1 MLYYEVAVLGASLK
15 PLTYSSNFKIS
26 AYQIVSVTIK
36 SSVKSAVIL
45 REVAKP
51 TFKTKEILEISQLK
65 FTSFQIALANFI
77 AYYYVCEKG
86 VAFGI
91 FEPASETT
99 QDLRNLQEDPTT
111 ERNCACEQIPVSE
124 LVSACKQTSTRE
136 QNFISK
142 QDSIT
147 TQNSTLDDDF
157 SAIQNSAPIQ
167 NFALTRNS
175 TIMENSVTVI
185 NSVIAPNS
193 AQKQNL
199 KQAQNIISQNLALNS
214 TANSIQAFDDGQNSA
229 SVQNFTSDQNSAA
242 MKTAINFAA
251 APGSA
256 HKQNSAIA
264 SNSIKERDFVEGEN
278 SASGQNFTSIQN
290 FIALQNS
297 TLIQNFDTAP
307 QKSVAPQNS
316 VLIQN
321 FDTTAQ
327 SSISQPLSPLQI
339 GKIPNLTPAQEQ
351 ARKFAEAN
359 ETSLIFGDTGSGKS
373 EIYIALIAQALAAG
387 KQALF
392 LMPEISL
399 TPQMTKR
406 LQSYFGERLG
416 VWHSKISPKKKREI
430 LEKFNAGEI
439 RLIAGARSAL
449 FLPFSDLG
457 LIVVDEEHDDS
468 YKSAAAPRL
477 NARDAAIFVGKKL
490 GIRVV
495 LGSATPALSTYA
507 KQPHFRLRG
516 TYFSS
521 DKRFI
526 FDESETGLSPKIL
539 TEIERSLK
547 AGKQAVVFLPTR
559 ANYKYMVC
567 ENCGQ
572 IVRCPFCAVGMS
584 YHADAAALK
593 CHYCGFSMFYR
604 ASCENCGGEVM
615 QVRKIGT
622 GELAAQLA
630 ARFPS
635 ARIAKFDRDEITTQH
650 KLEALLN
657 NFNAHKIDI
666 LVGTQMLSKGHDY
679 HGVDLAVI
687 MGIDEHLS
695 YPDFRAREKTLA
707 LAMQVAGRAGRS
719 GQGRVVIQTRQSSFF
734 RDYIE
739 NYDDFLRDEAEFREG
754 LYPPYMRL
762 LRVLISHKNE
772 KAASEIMNATLEL
785 LRRKQ
790 ARGSAFASHD
800 GLDARRANLSALN
813 LGNSAQQ
820 GDKQISNSKFQ
831 SSDLR
836 EDDAKLNRQ
845 NVSNLKNAA
854 QISACD
860 AGAGSVNLKPERNEI
875 AQNFI
880 NLAAENLA
888 GNSAQHLKE
897 KASESFE
904 IIGYGKAG
912 IAYIAS
918 KFRFEILLRAS
929 SHVPLINAARA
940 LEHLPVEI
948 DMDPV
953 NFG

>member
-15 PLTYSSNFKIS
+15 PLTYSSNFKIP
-26 AYQIVSVTIK
+26 AYQIVSVPVK

-65 FTSFQIALANFI
+65 FSPFQIALANFI

-91 FEPASETT
+91 FEPSSETT

-111 ERNCACEQIPVSE
+111 ERNCAC
-124 LVSACKQTSTRE
+124 KQTSIRE
-136 QNFISK
+136 QNFISE
-142 QDSIT
+142 QNFIT
-147 TQNSTLDDDF
+147 AQNSALDDDF
-157 SAIQNSAPIQ
+157 SAIQNFASIQ

-175 TIMENSVTVI
+175 TISKNSVTVI
-185 NSVIAPNS
+185 NSAIAPNYM
-193 AQKQNL
+193 QKQNL
-199 KQAQNIISQNLALNS
+199 KQVPNSTSQNLALNS
-214 TANSIQAFDDGQNSA
+214 TSAQNSIQERGFVDEQNPVSIQNSILA
-229 SVQNFTSDQNSAA
+229 QNFAT
-242 MKTAINFAA
+242 TINFIAA
-251 APGSA
+251 LEPT

-264 SNSIKERDFVEGEN
+264 QNSIQERDFAKGEN
-278 SASGQNFTSIQN
+278 SVLI
-290 FIALQNS
+290 QNS
-297 TLIQNFDTAP
+297 TSA
-307 QKSVAPQNS
+307 QNS

-321 FDTTAQ
+321 SDAAARSPVPT
-327 SSISQPLSPLQI
+327 SLSPLQI
-339 GKIPNLTPAQEQ
+339 GKIPNLTSAQEQ

-373 EIYIALIAQALAAG
+373 EIYITLIAQALAAG

-430 LEKFNAGEI
+430 LAKFNAGEI

-449 FLPFSDLG
+449 FLPFSALG

-521 DKRFI
+521 AKRFI

-539 TEIERSLK
+539 TEIGRSLE
-547 AGKQAVVFLPTR
+547 ADKQAVVFLPTR

-593 CHYCGFSMFYR
+593 CHYCGFSTFYR

-615 QVRKIGT
+615 QARKIGT

-630 ARFPS
+630 AHFPN
-635 ARIAKFDRDEITTQH
+635 ARIAKFDRDEITTQR

-719 GQGRVVIQTRQSSFF
+719 GQGRVVIQTRQSGFF

-762 LRVLISHKNE
+762 LRVLVSHKNE
-772 KAASEIMNATLEL
+772 KAASEIMNVALEL

-790 ARGSAFASHD
+790 AGGSAFVSHD
-800 GLDARRANLSALN
+800 GLDTGSKRVNLNVLN
-813 LGNSAQQ
+813 LENAAGGSSSE
-820 GDKQISNSKFQ
+820 ISNSKFQ
-831 SSDLR
+831 SPDLR
-836 EDDAKLNRQ
+836 GSDANLNHQ
-845 NVSNLKNAA
+845 NASNLKNTA

-860 AGAGSVNLKPERNEI
+860 GDAGSVNLKSERNGV

-880 NLAAENLA
+880 NLETKNLA
-888 GNSAQHLKE
+888 ENSAQHLKE
-897 KASESFE
+897 KTSESFE

-918 KFRFEILLRAS
+918 KFRFEILLRAG
-929 SHVPLINAARA
+929 SHVPLISAARA

>member
-15 PLTYSSNFKIS
+15 PLTYSSNFKIPT
-26 AYQIVSVTIK
+26 YQIVSVPVK

-51 TFKTKEILEISQLK
+51 SFKTKKILEISQLK
-65 FTSFQIALANFI
+65 FSPFQIALANFI

-91 FEPASETT
+91 FEPSSETT
-99 QDLRNLQEDPTT
+99 QDFANPATKQDCTSEQTPAGERNLALD
-111 ERNCACEQIPVSE
+111 I
-124 LVSACKQTSTRE
+124 
-136 QNFISK
+136 
-142 QDSIT
+142 DS
-147 TQNSTLDDDF
+147 
-157 SAIQNSAPIQ
+157 SAIQNSAT
-167 NFALTRNS
+167 ALNS
-175 TIMENSVTVI
+175 T
-185 NSVIAPNS
+185 
-193 AQKQNL
+193 QKQNL
-199 KQAQNIISQNLALNS
+199 KQAQNIISQNLASNS
-214 TANSIQAFDDGQNSA
+214 TSAQNSIQERDFVDEQNSVSIQNSTLAQNSA
-229 SVQNFTSDQNSAA
+229 MTINFVAVPDPAHKQNFAIAQNSIQERDF
-242 MKTAINFAA
+242 TEGENFVSIQNST
-251 APGSA
+251 SA
-256 HKQNSAIA
+256 QNSAIA
-264 SNSIKERDFVEGEN
+264 
-278 SASGQNFTSIQN
+278 
-290 FIALQNS
+290 QNS
-297 TLIQNFDTAP
+297 DV
-307 QKSVAPQNS
+307 SVQTPAS
-316 VLIQN
+316 
-321 FDTTAQ
+321 
-327 SSISQPLSPLQI
+327 PLSSLQI

-430 LEKFNAGEI
+430 LAKFNAGEI

-449 FLPFSDLG
+449 FLPFSDLS

-521 DKRFI
+521 AKRFI
-526 FDESETGLSPKIL
+526 FDESETGLSLKIL
-539 TEIERSLK
+539 TEIGRSLE

-593 CHYCGFSMFYR
+593 CHYCGFSTFYR

-615 QVRKIGT
+615 QARKIGT

-635 ARIAKFDRDEITTQH
+635 ARIAKFDRDEITTQR

-719 GQGRVVIQTRQSSFF
+719 GQGRVVIQTRQSGFF

-772 KAASEIMNATLEL
+772 KAASEIMNVALEL

-790 ARGSAFASHD
+790 AGGSAFASHD
-800 GLDARRANLSALN
+800 GLDARGANLSALN
-813 LGNSAQQ
+813 LQNSAQQ
-820 GDKQISNSKFQ
+820 GSKQMSNSKFQ
-831 SSDLR
+831 SLDLCGSN
-836 EDDAKLNRQ
+836 ANSNRQ
-845 NVSNLKNAA
+845 NASNLKNTA

-860 AGAGSVNLKPERNEI
+860 VDRDSVNLKPERNGV

-880 NLAAENLA
+880 NLETKNLA
-888 GNSAQHLKE
+888 ENSAQHLKE
-897 KASESFE
+897 KTSESFE

-918 KFRFEILLRAS
+918 KFRFEILLRAG
-929 SHVPLINAARA
+929 SHVPLISAARA

>member
-26 AYQIVSVTIK
+26 AYQIVSVPVK

-51 TFKTKEILEISQLK
+51 SFKTKEILEISQLK
-65 FTSFQIALANFI
+65 FSPFQIALANFI
-77 AYYYVCEKG
+77 AHYYVCEKG

-91 FEPASETT
+91 FEPASDTA

-111 ERNCACEQIPVSE
+111 ERNCACKQISVSKPT
-124 LVSACKQTSTRE
+124 SACKQTSTRE
-136 QNFISK
+136 QNFIFE
-142 QDSIT
+142 QNSIT
-147 TQNSTLDDDF
+147 ARNSAFDWDF
-157 SAIQNSAPIQ
+157 SATHNSASIQ

-175 TIMENSVTVI
+175 TISKNSVTVI
-185 NSVIAPNS
+185 NSAIAPNS
-193 AQKQNL
+193 MQRQNL
-199 KQAQNIISQNLALNS
+199 KQVANS
-214 TANSIQAFDDGQNSA
+214 TSQNSA
-229 SVQNFTSDQNSAA
+229 SNSITAQNS
-242 MKTAINFAA
+242 I
-251 APGSA
+251 
-256 HKQNSAIA
+256 Q
-264 SNSIKERDFVEGEN
+264 ERDFVNEQN
-278 SASGQNFTSIQN
+278 SVSI
-290 FIALQNS
+290 QNS
-297 TLIQNFDTAP
+297 TLAQNSATTINFVAAPSSGYKQNFAIAQNLTQERDFAKGENSVSIQNSTSA
-307 QKSVAPQNS
+307 QNS
-316 VLIQN
+316 ISIQN
-321 FDTTAQ
+321 SDAAAQ
-327 SSISQPLSPLQI
+327 SSIPPSLSPLQI
-339 GKIPNLTPAQEQ
+339 GKIPDLTPAQEQ

-430 LEKFNAGEI
+430 LAKFNAGEI

-507 KQPHFRLRG
+507 KQPRFRLRG

-521 DKRFI
+521 AKRFI
-526 FDESETGLSPKIL
+526 FDESETALSPKIL
-539 TEIERSLK
+539 TEIGRSLD

-559 ANYKYMVC
+559 ANYKYMIC

-593 CHYCGFSMFYR
+593 CHYCGFSTFYK

-615 QVRKIGT
+615 QARKIGT
-622 GELAAQLA
+622 GELSAQLA
-630 ARFPS
+630 AHFPS
-635 ARIAKFDRDEITTQH
+635 ARIAKFDRDEITTQR

-762 LRVLISHKNE
+762 LRVLVSHKNE
-772 KAASEIMNATLEL
+772 KAASEIMNVALEL
-785 LRRKQ
+785 LRRKR
-790 ARGSAFASHD
+790 AGGSAFASHD
-800 GLDARRANLSALN
+800 RLDTGSKRASLDALN
-813 LGNSAQQ
+813 LENSAQQ
-820 GDKQISNSKFQ
+820 GSKQMSNFKFQ
-831 SSDLR
+831 GSDLR
-836 EDDAKLNRQ
+836 ESYVNLSSQKNA
-845 NVSNLKNAA
+845 SNLKNAA

-860 AGAGSVNLKPERNEI
+860 EEADNVNLKPERKST

-880 NLAAENLA
+880 NLKTENLA
-888 GNSAQHLKE
+888 ENSAQYLKE

-940 LEHLPVEI
+940 LKHLPIEI

>member
-26 AYQIVSVTIK
+26 AYQIVSVPVK
-36 SSVKSAVIL
+36 SSVKFAVIL

-51 TFKTKEILEISQLK
+51 SFKTKEILEISQLK
-65 FTSFQIALANFI
+65 FSPFQIALANFI
-77 AYYYVCEKG
+77 AYYYVCEKS

-91 FEPASETT
+91 FEPASDTA
-99 QDLRNLQEDPTT
+99 QDLRNSQEDPMT
-111 ERNCACEQIPVSE
+111 ERNCACKQIPVSE
-124 LVSACKQTSTRE
+124 LAPACKQTSTRE
-136 QNFISK
+136 QNFISE

-147 TQNSTLDDDF
+147 AQNSALDDDF
-157 SAIQNSAPIQ
+157 SAIQNSVPIQ

-175 TIMENSVTVI
+175 TTAENSVTVM
-185 NSVIAPNS
+185 NSVIALNS
-193 AQKQNL
+193 MQRQNL
-199 KQAQNIISQNLALNS
+199 KQVPNPTS
-214 TANSIQAFDDGQNSA
+214 QNSA
-229 SVQNFTSDQNSAA
+229 SNSITAQNSIQEQGFVNEQDSVSIQNSTLAQNPA
-242 MKTAINFAA
+242 TTINFVAA
-251 APGSA
+251 LEPT

-264 SNSIKERDFVEGEN
+264 QNSIQERDFAEGEN
-278 SASGQNFTSIQN
+278 YVSIQN
-290 FIALQNS
+290 FAS
-297 TLIQNFDTAP
+297 AQNF
-307 QKSVAPQNS
+307 

-321 FDTTAQ
+321 FDATAQ
-327 SSISQPLSPLQI
+327 SPISPSLSLSQI

-373 EIYIALIAQALAAG
+373 EIYIALIAQALTAG

-468 YKSAAAPRL
+468 YKSAAAPRM

-521 DKRFI
+521 AKRFI

-539 TEIERSLK
+539 TEIGRSLD

-593 CHYCGFSMFYR
+593 CHYCGFSTFYK
-604 ASCENCGGEVM
+604 ASCENCGSEVM
-615 QVRKIGT
+615 QARKIGT

-635 ARIAKFDRDEITTQH
+635 ARIAKFDRDEITTQR

-719 GQGRVVIQTRQSSFF
+719 GQGRVVIQTRQSGFF
-734 RDYIE
+734 GDYIE

-772 KAASEIMNATLEL
+772 KAAGEIMNVALEL
-785 LRRKQ
+785 LRRRQ
-790 ARGSAFASHD
+790 AGGSAFAPHD
-800 GLDARRANLSALN
+800 GLDARQANLSALN
-813 LGNSAQQ
+813 LQNSAQQ
-820 GDKQISNSKFQ
+820 GSKQMSNFKFQ
-831 SSDLR
+831 GSDLR
-836 EDDAKLNRQ
+836 GSNANLNRQ

-880 NLAAENLA
+880 NLETENLA
-888 GNSAQHLKE
+888 ENSAQHLKE

>member
-15 PLTYSSNFKIS
+15 PLTYSSNFKIP
-26 AYQIVSVTIK
+26 AYQIVSVPVK

-45 REVAKP
+45 REVPKP
-51 TFKTKEILEISQLK
+51 SFKTKEISEISQLK
-65 FTSFQIALANFI
+65 FTPFQIALANFI
-77 AYYYVCEKG
+77 AHYYVCEKG

-91 FEPASETT
+91 FEPASETERDFANPAT
-99 QDLRNLQEDPTT
+99 KQDCTSEQTPAGERNL
-111 ERNCACEQIPVSE
+111 ALGI
-124 LVSACKQTSTRE
+124 
-136 QNFISK
+136 
-142 QDSIT
+142 DS
-147 TQNSTLDDDF
+147 
-157 SAIQNSAPIQ
+157 SAIQNSA
-167 NFALTRNS
+167 T
-175 TIMENSVTVI
+175 
-185 NSVIAPNS
+185 APNS
-193 AQKQNL
+193 TQRQNL
-199 KQAQNIISQNLALNS
+199 KQAQDIIFQNLASNS
-214 TANSIQAFDDGQNSA
+214 TAAQNSIQERDFVDEQNSVSIQNSTLVQNSA
-229 SVQNFTSDQNSAA
+229 T
-242 MKTAINFAA
+242 TINFAA
-251 APGSA
+251 EPDPA
-256 HKQNSAIA
+256 HKQNLAIA
-264 SNSIKERDFVEGEN
+264 QNSIQEWDFTEGEN
-278 SASGQNFTSIQN
+278 SISIQN
-290 FIALQNS
+290 S
-297 TLIQNFDTAP
+297 TSA
-307 QKSVAPQNS
+307 QNS

-321 FDTTAQ
+321 LDATAQ
-327 SSISQPLSPLQI
+327 SPISQPLSPLQI

-521 DKRFI
+521 AKRFI

-539 TEIERSLK
+539 TEIGRSLE

-593 CHYCGFSMFYR
+593 CHYCGFSTFYR

-615 QVRKIGT
+615 QARKIGT

-630 ARFPS
+630 ARFPN
-635 ARIAKFDRDEITTQH
+635 ARIAKFDRDEITTQR

-719 GQGRVVIQTRQSSFF
+719 GQGRVVIQTRQSGFF

-772 KAASEIMNATLEL
+772 KAASEIMNVALDL

-790 ARGSAFASHD
+790 AGGSAFASHD
-800 GLDARRANLSALN
+800 GLDAGQANLSALN
-813 LGNSAQQ
+813 LQNSAQH
-820 GDKQISNSKFQ
+820 GSKQMSNFKFQ

-836 EDDAKLNRQ
+836 AGDVNLNRQ
-845 NVSNLKNAA
+845 NASNLKNAA

-860 AGAGSVNLKPERNEI
+860 AGADSVNLKLERNGA

-880 NLAAENLA
+880 NLAAENTA
-888 GNSAQHLKE
+888 ENSAQYLKE
-897 KASESFE
+897 KASESPSESFE
-904 IIGYGKAG
+904 IIGYGKAD

-929 SHVPLINAARA
+929 SHVPLINAAST

-953 NFG
+953 SFG

>member
-15 PLTYSSNFKIS
+15 PLTYSSNFKIPT
-26 AYQIVSVTIK
+26 YQIVSVPVK

-51 TFKTKEILEISQLK
+51 SFKTKEILEISQLK
-65 FTSFQIALANFI
+65 FSPFQIALANFI
-77 AYYYVCEKG
+77 ARYYVCEKG

-99 QDLRNLQEDPTT
+99 QDLRNSQEDPTT
-111 ERNCACEQIPVSE
+111 ERNYACKQIPVSE
-124 LVSACKQTSTRE
+124 LVLACKQTSTRE
-136 QNFISK
+136 QNFISE
-142 QDSIT
+142 QNSIT
-147 TQNSTLDDDF
+147 
-157 SAIQNSAPIQ
+157 AQNSAFDGNFSATQ
-167 NFALTRNS
+167 NFA
-175 TIMENSVTVI
+175 V
-185 NSVIAPNS
+185 
-193 AQKQNL
+193 
-199 KQAQNIISQNLALNS
+199 
-214 TANSIQAFDDGQNSA
+214 
-229 SVQNFTSDQNSAA
+229 VQN
-242 MKTAINFAA
+242 
-251 APGSA
+251 P
-256 HKQNSAIA
+256 A
-264 SNSIKERDFVEGEN
+264 SMS
-278 SASGQNFTSIQN
+278 
-290 FIALQNS
+290 
-297 TLIQNFDTAP
+297 
-307 QKSVAPQNS
+307 
-316 VLIQN
+316 
-321 FDTTAQ
+321 
-327 SSISQPLSPLQI
+327 LSPLQI

-430 LEKFNAGEI
+430 LAKFNAGEI

-449 FLPFSDLG
+449 LLPFSDLG

-521 DKRFI
+521 AKRFI

-593 CHYCGFSMFYR
+593 CHYCGFSTFYR

-615 QVRKIGT
+615 QARKIGT

-635 ARIAKFDRDEITTQH
+635 ARIAKFDRDEITTQS

-719 GQGRVVIQTRQSSFF
+719 GQGRVVIQTRQSGFF
-734 RDYIE
+734 RNYIE

-762 LRVLISHKNE
+762 LRVLVSHKNE
-772 KAASEIMNATLEL
+772 EAASEIMNVALEL

-790 ARGSAFASHD
+790 ARSSAFVSHD

-813 LGNSAQQ
+813 LQNSAQQ
-820 GDKQISNSKFQ
+820 GGKQISNFKFQ
-831 SSDLR
+831 SSDLHAG
-836 EDDAKLNRQ
+836 DVNLGSQKNA
-845 NVSNLKNAA
+845 SNLKNTA

-860 AGAGSVNLKPERNEI
+860 GGADSVNLKPERKST

-880 NLAAENLA
+880 NLKTENLA
-888 GNSAQHLKE
+888 ENSAQYLKE

-929 SHVPLINAARA
+929 SHMPLINAARA

>member
-15 PLTYSSNFKIS
+15 PLTYSSNFKIL
-26 AYQIVSVTIK
+26 AYQIVSVPVK
-36 SSVKSAVIL
+36 SSVKSAVVL
-45 REVAKP
+45 REVLKP
-51 TFKTKEILEISQLK
+51 SFKIKEILEISQLK
-65 FTSFQIALANFI
+65 FTPFQSMLANFI
-77 AYYYVCEKG
+77 ANYYVCEKG

-91 FEPASETT
+91 FEPASEMT
-99 QDLRNLQEDPTT
+99 QDFVNLATKQ
-111 ERNCACEQIPVSE
+111 NCASG
-124 LVSACKQTSTRE
+124 QTTAGE
-136 QNFISK
+136 QNLALGR
-142 QDSIT
+142 DSSIM
-147 TQNSTLDDDF
+147 
-157 SAIQNSAPIQ
+157 QNSA
-167 NFALTRNS
+167 T
-175 TIMENSVTVI
+175 E
-185 NSVIAPNS
+185 PNS
-193 AQKQNL
+193 MQKQNL
-199 KQAQNIISQNLALNS
+199 KQAQDIIFQNLALNS
-214 TANSIQAFDDGQNSA
+214 TAAQNSA
-229 SVQNFTSDQNSAA
+229 QKQNSISIQNSAA
-242 MKTAINFAA
+242 
-251 APGSA
+251 
-256 HKQNSAIA
+256 
-264 SNSIKERDFVEGEN
+264 
-278 SASGQNFTSIQN
+278 
-290 FIALQNS
+290 
-297 TLIQNFDTAP
+297 
-307 QKSVAPQNS
+307 
-316 VLIQN
+316 
-321 FDTTAQ
+321 TAQ
-327 SSISQPLSPLQI
+327 NPISQPLSPLQI
-339 GKIPNLTPAQEQ
+339 GKIPSLTPAQEQ

-521 DKRFI
+521 AKRFI

-539 TEIERSLK
+539 TEIGHSLD

-593 CHYCGFSMFYR
+593 CHYCGFSMFYK

-615 QVRKIGT
+615 QARKIGT
-622 GELAAQLA
+622 GELAAQLT

-635 ARIAKFDRDEITTQH
+635 TRIAKFDRDEITTQR

-657 NFNAHKIDI
+657 NFNAHKIGI

-719 GQGRVVIQTRQSSFF
+719 GQGRVVIQTRQSGFF
-734 RDYIE
+734 REYIE

-772 KAASEIMNATLEL
+772 KAASEIMNVALEL

-790 ARGSAFASHD
+790 SGSGAFASHD

-813 LGNSAQQ
+813 LQNSAQQ
-820 GDKQISNSKFQ
+820 SSSEILNFKFQ
-831 SSDLR
+831 SSDLCG
-836 EDDAKLNRQ
+836 DDVNLNRQ
-845 NVSNLKNAA
+845 NASNLKNTA

-860 AGAGSVNLKPERNEI
+860 GDAGSVNLKPERDGA

-888 GNSAQHLKE
+888 ENSAQYLKE

-918 KFRFEILLRAS
+918 KFRFEILLRAG
-929 SHVPLINAARA
+929 SHVPLISAART

>member
-26 AYQIVSVTIK
+26 AYQIVSVPVK

-51 TFKTKEILEISQLK
+51 SFKTKEILEISQLK
-65 FTSFQIALANFI
+65 FSPFQIALANFI
-77 AYYYVCEKG
+77 AHYYVCEKG

-91 FEPASETT
+91 FEPASDTA

-111 ERNCACEQIPVSE
+111 ERNCACKQISVSKPT
-124 LVSACKQTSTRE
+124 SACKQTSTRE
-136 QNFISK
+136 QNFIFE
-142 QDSIT
+142 QNSIT
-147 TQNSTLDDDF
+147 ARNSAFDWDF
-157 SAIQNSAPIQ
+157 SATHNSASIQ

-175 TIMENSVTVI
+175 TISKNSVTVI
-185 NSVIAPNS
+185 NSAIAPNS
-193 AQKQNL
+193 MQRQNL
-199 KQAQNIISQNLALNS
+199 KQVANS
-214 TANSIQAFDDGQNSA
+214 TSQNSA
-229 SVQNFTSDQNSAA
+229 SNSITAQNS
-242 MKTAINFAA
+242 I
-251 APGSA
+251 
-256 HKQNSAIA
+256 Q
-264 SNSIKERDFVEGEN
+264 ERDFVNEQN
-278 SASGQNFTSIQN
+278 SVSI
-290 FIALQNS
+290 QNS
-297 TLIQNFDTAP
+297 TLAQNSATTINFVAAPSSGYKQNFAIAQNLTQERDFAKGENSVSIQNSTSA
-307 QKSVAPQNS
+307 QNS
-316 VLIQN
+316 ISIQN
-321 FDTTAQ
+321 SDAAAQ
-327 SSISQPLSPLQI
+327 SSIPPSLSPLQI
-339 GKIPNLTPAQEQ
+339 GKIPDLTPAQEQ

-430 LEKFNAGEI
+430 LAKFNAGEI

-507 KQPHFRLRG
+507 KQPRVRLRG

-521 DKRFI
+521 AKRFI
-526 FDESETGLSPKIL
+526 FDESETALSPKIL
-539 TEIERSLK
+539 TEIGRSLD

-559 ANYKYMVC
+559 ANYKYMIC

-593 CHYCGFSMFYR
+593 CHYCGFSTFYK

-615 QVRKIGT
+615 QARKIGT
-622 GELAAQLA
+622 GELSAQLA
-630 ARFPS
+630 AHFPS
-635 ARIAKFDRDEITTQH
+635 ARIAKFDRDEITTQR

-762 LRVLISHKNE
+762 LRVLVSHKNE
-772 KAASEIMNATLEL
+772 KAASEIMNVALEL
-785 LRRKQ
+785 LRRKR
-790 ARGSAFASHD
+790 AGGSAFASHD
-800 GLDARRANLSALN
+800 RLDTGSKRASLDALN
-813 LGNSAQQ
+813 LENSAQQ
-820 GDKQISNSKFQ
+820 GSKQMSNFKFQ
-831 SSDLR
+831 GSDLR
-836 EDDAKLNRQ
+836 ESYVNLSSQKNA
-845 NVSNLKNAA
+845 SNLKNAA

-860 AGAGSVNLKPERNEI
+860 EEADNVNLKPERNEI

-880 NLAAENLA
+880 NLAAENTA
-888 GNSAQHLKE
+888 ENSTQYLKD

>member
-15 PLTYSSNFKIS
+15 PLTYSSNFKIPS
-26 AYQIVSVTIK
+26 YQIVSVPVK

-45 REVAKP
+45 CEVAKP

-77 AYYYVCEKG
+77 AYYYVCEKS

-91 FEPASETT
+91 FEPASETERDFANPAIK
-99 QDLRNLQEDPTT
+99 QDCTS
-111 ERNCACEQIPVSE
+111 EQTP
-124 LVSACKQTSTRE
+124 AGE
-136 QNFISK
+136 QNLALSI
-142 QDSIT
+142 DS
-147 TQNSTLDDDF
+147 
-157 SAIQNSAPIQ
+157 SAIQNSA
-167 NFALTRNS
+167 T
-175 TIMENSVTVI
+175 
-185 NSVIAPNS
+185 APNS

-199 KQAQNIISQNLALNS
+199 KQAQNIISQNLAFNS
-214 TANSIQAFDDGQNSA
+214 TANSIQVFRGGQNSA
-229 SVQNFTSDQNSAA
+229 SVQNFTSDQNSA
-242 MKTAINFAA
+242 TTQNSIQERDFAE
-251 APGSA
+251 GENYVSI
-256 HKQNSAIA
+256 QNSA
-264 SNSIKERDFVEGEN
+264 
-278 SASGQNFTSIQN
+278 SA
-290 FIALQNS
+290 
-297 TLIQNFDTAP
+297 
-307 QKSVAPQNS
+307 QNS

-321 FDTTAQ
+321 SAAIAQ
-327 SSISQPLSPLQI
+327 NPASTPLSPLQI
-339 GKIPNLTPAQEQ
+339 GKIPSLTPAQEQ

-387 KQALF
+387 KQTLF

-430 LEKFNAGEI
+430 LAKFNAGEI

-449 FLPFSDLG
+449 FLPFGDLG

-521 DKRFI
+521 AKRFI

-539 TEIERSLK
+539 TEIGRSLE

-593 CHYCGFSMFYR
+593 CHYCGFSTFYR

-615 QVRKIGT
+615 QARKIGT

-635 ARIAKFDRDEITTQH
+635 ARIAKFDRDEITTQR

-719 GQGRVVIQTRQSSFF
+719 GQGRVVIQTRQSGFF
-734 RDYIE
+734 REYIE

-772 KAASEIMNATLEL
+772 KTADEIMNVALEL

-790 ARGSAFASHD
+790 AGSSAFVSHD
-800 GLDARRANLSALN
+800 RLDTGSKRVNLNVLN
-813 LGNSAQQ
+813 LENAAGGGSSE
-820 GDKQISNSKFQ
+820 ISNSKFQ
-831 SSDLR
+831 SSDPSAGDVNLGPQKN
-836 EDDAKLNRQ
+836 A
-845 NVSNLKNAA
+845 SNLKNTA

-860 AGAGSVNLKPERNEI
+860 GDTDSVNFKLERNGA

-880 NLAAENLA
+880 NLAAENTA
-888 GNSAQHLKE
+888 ENSAQYLKE

-929 SHVPLINAARA
+929 SHVPLINAART
-940 LEHLPVEI
+940 LEHLHVEI

-953 NFG
+953 SFG

>member
-15 PLTYSSNFKIS
+15 PLTYSSNFKIPT
-26 AYQIVSVTIK
+26 YQIVSVPVK

-51 TFKTKEILEISQLK
+51 SFKTKEILEISQLK
-65 FTSFQIALANFI
+65 FSPFQIALANFI

-91 FEPASETT
+91 FEPASETA
-99 QDLRNLQEDPTT
+99 QDLRNLQEDPMT
-111 ERNCACEQIPVSE
+111 ERNC
-124 LVSACKQTSTRE
+124 ACKQTSTRE
-136 QNFISK
+136 QNFISE

-147 TQNSTLDDDF
+147 AQNSALDGNFNATQNSI
-157 SAIQNSAPIQ
+157 SIQNS
-167 NFALTRNS
+167 ALTRNS
-175 TIMENSVTVI
+175 TTAENSVTVM

-193 AQKQNL
+193 MQKQNL
-199 KQAQNIISQNLALNS
+199 KQVQNIISQNLVLNS

-242 MKTAINFAA
+242 MKTAINFAV

-264 SNSIKERDFVEGEN
+264 QNSTQERDFAKGEN
-278 SASGQNFTSIQN
+278 SISIQN
-290 FIALQNS
+290 S
-297 TLIQNFDTAP
+297 T
-307 QKSVAPQNS
+307 SSQNS

-321 FDTTAQ
+321 FDATAQ
-327 SSISQPLSPLQI
+327 SPVPTSLSPLQI

-406 LQSYFGERLG
+406 LQSYFGEWLG

-430 LEKFNAGEI
+430 LAKFNAGEI

-449 FLPFSDLG
+449 LLPFSDLG

-521 DKRFI
+521 AKRFI

-539 TEIERSLK
+539 TEIGRSLE

-593 CHYCGFSMFYR
+593 CHYCGFSTFYR

-615 QVRKIGT
+615 QARKIGT

-635 ARIAKFDRDEITTQH
+635 ARIAKFDRDEITTQR

-719 GQGRVVIQTRQSSFF
+719 GQGRVVIQTRQSGFF

-772 KAASEIMNATLEL
+772 NAASEIMNIALDL

-790 ARGSAFASHD
+790 AGSSAFASHD

-813 LGNSAQQ
+813 LQNFVQQ
-820 GDKQISNSKFQ
+820 GGKRMSNFKFQ

-836 EDDAKLNRQ
+836 AGDVNLGSQKNA
-845 NVSNLKNAA
+845 SNLKNTA
-854 QISACD
+854 QISARD
-860 AGAGSVNLKPERNEI
+860 GGADSVNLKPERNGT

-888 GNSAQHLKE
+888 ENSAQYLKE

>member
-26 AYQIVSVTIK
+26 AYQIVSVPIK
-36 SSVKSAVIL
+36 SSVKSVVIL

-51 TFKTKEILEISQLK
+51 SFKTKEILEISQLR
-65 FTSFQIALANFI
+65 FAPFQIALANFI

-91 FEPASETT
+91 FEPASDTA
-99 QDLRNLQEDPTT
+99 QDLRNSQEDPMT
-111 ERNCACEQIPVSE
+111 ERNC
-124 LVSACKQTSTRE
+124 ACKQTSTRE
-136 QNFISK
+136 QNFIFE

-147 TQNSTLDDDF
+147 ALNSAFDWNFNATQNSI
-157 SAIQNSAPIQ
+157 SIQNS
-167 NFALTRNS
+167 ALTRNS
-175 TIMENSVTVI
+175 TTAENSVTVI
-185 NSVIAPNS
+185 NSVIALNS
-193 AQKQNL
+193 MQRQNL
-199 KQAQNIISQNLALNS
+199 KQVPNPTS
-214 TANSIQAFDDGQNSA
+214 QNSA
-229 SVQNFTSDQNSAA
+229 SNSITAQNSIQEQGFVNEQDSVSIQNSTLAQNPA
-242 MKTAINFAA
+242 TTINFVAE
-251 APGSA
+251 PDPA
-256 HKQNSAIA
+256 HKQNFAIA
-264 SNSIKERDFVEGEN
+264 
-278 SASGQNFTSIQN
+278 
-290 FIALQNS
+290 
-297 TLIQNFDTAP
+297 
-307 QKSVAPQNS
+307 QNS

-321 FDTTAQ
+321 LDATAQ
-327 SSISQPLSPLQI
+327 SPISQPLPPLQI

-430 LEKFNAGEI
+430 LAKFNAGEI

-521 DKRFI
+521 AKRFI

-539 TEIERSLK
+539 TEIGRSLD

-593 CHYCGFSMFYR
+593 CHYCGFSTFYK

-615 QVRKIGT
+615 QARKIGT
-622 GELAAQLA
+622 GELMAQLA

-635 ARIAKFDRDEITTQH
+635 ARIAKFDRDEITTQR

-719 GQGRVVIQTRQSSFF
+719 GQGRVVIQTRQSGFF

-772 KAASEIMNATLEL
+772 KAASEIMNAALEL

-790 ARGSAFASHD
+790 AGSSAFVLHD
-800 GLDARRANLSALN
+800 GLDAGQINLSALN
-813 LGNSAQQ
+813 LQNFAQQ
-820 GDKQISNSKFQ
+820 GGKQMSNSKFQ
-831 SSDLR
+831 SPDLR
-836 EDDAKLNRQ
+836 ASNAKLSPQKNA
-845 NVSNLKNAA
+845 SNLKNNA
-854 QISACD
+854 QITARD
-860 AGAGSVNLKPERNEI
+860 GDTGSVNLKPERNGV
-875 AQNFI
+875 AQKFI
-880 NLAAENLA
+880 NLATKNPAED
-888 GNSAQHLKE
+888 SAQYLKE

-904 IIGYGKAG
+904 IIGYGKSG

-918 KFRFEILLRAS
+918 KFRFEILLRAR
-929 SHVPLINAARA
+929 SHVPLINAAHA

>member
-15 PLTYSSNFKIS
+15 PLTYSSNFKIPT
-26 AYQIVSVTIK
+26 YQIVSVPVK

-51 TFKTKEILEISQLK
+51 SFKTKGILEISQLK
-65 FTSFQIALANFI
+65 FSPFQIALANFI

-91 FEPASETT
+91 FEPASDTA
-99 QDLRNLQEDPTT
+99 QDLRNSQEDPTT
-111 ERNCACEQIPVSE
+111 ERNCACEKISVSKPI
-124 LVSACKQTSTRE
+124 SACKQTSTRE
-136 QNFISK
+136 QNFISE
-142 QDSIT
+142 QNSIT
-147 TQNSTLDDDF
+147 AQNSALDDDF
-157 SAIQNSAPIQ
+157 SAIQNFASIQ

-175 TIMENSVTVI
+175 TISKNSITVI
-185 NSVIAPNS
+185 NSATAPNS
-193 AQKQNL
+193 TQKQNL
-199 KQAQNIISQNLALNS
+199 KQVPNSISQNLASNS
-214 TANSIQAFDDGQNSA
+214 ISAQNSIQERDFVNEQNSVSIQNSTLAQNSA
-229 SVQNFTSDQNSAA
+229 MT
-242 MKTAINFAA
+242 INFVAV
-251 APGSA
+251 PDPA
-256 HKQNSAIA
+256 HKQNFAIA
-264 SNSIKERDFVEGEN
+264 QNSIQERDFTEGEN
-278 SASGQNFTSIQN
+278 SISIQN
-290 FIALQNS
+290 STSAQNS
-297 TLIQNFDTAP
+297 ISIQNLDATARSP
-307 QKSVAPQNS
+307 
-316 VLIQN
+316 
-321 FDTTAQ
+321 
-327 SSISQPLSPLQI
+327 ISPSLSPLQI
-339 GKIPNLTPAQEQ
+339 GKIPNLTSAQEQ

-430 LEKFNAGEI
+430 LAKFNAGVI

-495 LGSATPALSTYA
+495 LGSATPALSTYV

-521 DKRFI
+521 AKRFI

-539 TEIERSLK
+539 TEIGRSLE

-593 CHYCGFSMFYR
+593 CHYCGFSTFYR

-615 QVRKIGT
+615 QARKIGT

-635 ARIAKFDRDEITTQH
+635 ARIAKFDRDEITTQR

-719 GQGRVVIQTRQSSFF
+719 GQGRVVIQTRQSDFF

-772 KAASEIMNATLEL
+772 KAASEIMNVALEL

-790 ARGSAFASHD
+790 AGGSAFVSHD
-800 GLDARRANLSALN
+800 GLDTGSKRASLNALN
-813 LGNSAQQ
+813 LENAAGS
-820 GDKQISNSKFQ
+820 GSSEISNFKFQ
-831 SSDLR
+831 SPDLR
-836 EDDAKLNRQ
+836 ASDVNLNRQ
-845 NVSNLKNAA
+845 NASNLKNTA

-860 AGAGSVNLKPERNEI
+860 AGADSVNLKPERNGT

-880 NLAAENLA
+880 NLAAKNTTE
-888 GNSAQHLKE
+888 NSAQHLKE

>member
-15 PLTYSSNFKIS
+15 PLTYSLNFKIP
-26 AYQIVSVTIK
+26 AYQIVSVPIK
-36 SSVKSAVIL
+36 SSIKSAVIL

-51 TFKTKEILEISQLK
+51 SFKTKKILKISQLK
-65 FTSFQIALANFI
+65 FTQFQIILANFI
-77 AYYYVCEKG
+77 AHYYVCEKG

-91 FEPASETT
+91 FEPSSETT
-99 QDLRNLQEDPTT
+99 QNLRNSQEDPTT

-124 LVSACKQTSTRE
+124 LVSACKQASTRE
-136 QNFISK
+136 QNFIFE

-147 TQNSTLDDDF
+147 TQNSTLDGNF
-157 SAIQNSAPIQ
+157 NATHNSASIQNSE
-167 NFALTRNS
+167 LRRNS
-175 TIMENSVTVI
+175 TTAENSVTVI

-193 AQKQNL
+193 MQKQNL
-199 KQAQNIISQNLALNS
+199 KQAQNIISQNLASNS
-214 TANSIQAFDDGQNSA
+214 TAAQNSIQ
-229 SVQNFTSDQNSAA
+229 
-242 MKTAINFAA
+242 
-251 APGSA
+251 
-256 HKQNSAIA
+256 
-264 SNSIKERDFVEGEN
+264 ERDFVDEQN
-278 SASGQNFTSIQN
+278 SVSI
-290 FIALQNS
+290 QNS
-297 TLIQNFDTAP
+297 TLAQNPATTINFVAALEPTHKQNFAIAQNSIQERDFTERENSISIQNSTSA
-307 QKSVAPQNS
+307 QNS
-316 VLIQN
+316 ALIQN

-327 SSISQPLSPLQI
+327 SPISQPLPPLQI

-521 DKRFI
+521 AKRFI

-539 TEIERSLK
+539 TEIGRSLD

-593 CHYCGFSMFYR
+593 CHYCGFSTFYR

-615 QVRKIGT
+615 QARKIGT

-635 ARIAKFDRDEITTQH
+635 ARIAKFDRDEITTQR

-772 KAASEIMNATLEL
+772 KTASEIMNAALEL

-790 ARGSAFASHD
+790 AGDSAFASRD

-813 LGNSAQQ
+813 LQNSAQQ
-820 GDKQISNSKFQ
+820 DGKQMPNFKFQ
-831 SSDLR
+831 GSDLR
-836 EDDAKLNRQ
+836 ESYVNLSSQKNA
-845 NVSNLKNAA
+845 SNLKNAA

-860 AGAGSVNLKPERNEI
+860 EEADNVNLKPERNEI

-880 NLAAENLA
+880 NLAAENTA
-888 GNSAQHLKE
+888 ENSTQYLKE

>member
-1 MLYYEVAVLGASLK
+1 MLYYEVAVLGAGLK
-15 PLTYSSNFKIS
+15 PLTYSSNFKILS
-26 AYQIVSVTIK
+26 YQIVSVPVK

-51 TFKTKEILEISQLK
+51 SFKTKEILEISQLK
-65 FTSFQIALANFI
+65 FSLFQIALANFI
-77 AYYYVCEKG
+77 AHYYVCEKG

-99 QDLRNLQEDPTT
+99 QSFSNLATKQ
-111 ERNCACEQIPVSE
+111 NCAPEQ
-124 LVSACKQTSTRE
+124 
-136 QNFISK
+136 
-142 QDSIT
+142 
-147 TQNSTLDDDF
+147 TLADK
-157 SAIQNSAPIQ
+157 Q
-167 NFALTRNS
+167 NFALDGDFGVTQNS
-175 TIMENSVTVI
+175 ATM
-185 NSVIAPNS
+185 PNS

-199 KQAQNIISQNLALNS
+199 KQAPNSISQNLALNS
-214 TANSIQAFDDGQNSA
+214 TANSIQAFDDGQNSV
-229 SVQNFTSDQNSAA
+229 SIQNFISDQNSAA
-242 MKTAINFAA
+242 MKIAINFVAE
-251 APGSA
+251 PDPA

-264 SNSIKERDFVEGEN
+264 PNSIQERNFAE
-278 SASGQNFTSIQN
+278 GQNSISIQN
-290 FIALQNS
+290 FDAATQNRVS
-297 TLIQNFDTAP
+297 
-307 QKSVAPQNS
+307 
-316 VLIQN
+316 
-321 FDTTAQ
+321 
-327 SSISQPLSPLQI
+327 PLSPLQI

-399 TPQMTKR
+399 TPQMTRR

-430 LEKFNAGEI
+430 LAKFNAGEI

-521 DKRFI
+521 AKRFI

-539 TEIERSLK
+539 TEIGRSLE

-593 CHYCGFSMFYR
+593 CHYCGFSTFYR

-615 QVRKIGT
+615 QARKIGT
-622 GELAAQLA
+622 GELTTQLA

-635 ARIAKFDRDEITTQH
+635 ARIAKFDRDEITTQR

-719 GQGRVVIQTRQSSFF
+719 GQGRVVIQTRQSGFF

-772 KAASEIMNATLEL
+772 NAASEIMNVALEL

-790 ARGSAFASHD
+790 AGGSAFA
-800 GLDARRANLSALN
+800 LRASTGDDMRADINTTERCAEAGAGHVSSSALN
-813 LGNSAQQ
+813 LQNSAQQ
-820 GDKQISNSKFQ
+820 GGKQISNFKFQ

-836 EDDAKLNRQ
+836 GSNANLNRQ
-845 NVSNLKNAA
+845 NVSNLKNTA

-860 AGAGSVNLKPERNEI
+860 AGAGSINLKPKRNEI

-880 NLAAENLA
+880 NLAAENA
-888 GNSAQHLKE
+888 AENSAQYLKE

>member
-1 MLYYEVAVLGASLK
+1 M
-15 PLTYSSNFKIS
+15 
-26 AYQIVSVTIK
+26 
-36 SSVKSAVIL
+36 
-45 REVAKP
+45 
-51 TFKTKEILEISQLK
+51 
-65 FTSFQIALANFI
+65 
-77 AYYYVCEKG
+77 
-86 VAFGI
+86 
-91 FEPASETT
+91 
-99 QDLRNLQEDPTT
+99 T
-111 ERNCACEQIPVSE
+111 ERNCACEKISVSKPT
-124 LVSACKQTSTRE
+124 SACKQ
-136 QNFISK
+136 NFISE
-142 QDSIT
+142 QNSIT
-147 TQNSTLDDDF
+147 AQNSALDGNSGVTQNSAT
-157 SAIQNSAPIQ
+157 
-167 NFALTRNS
+167 ALNS
-175 TIMENSVTVI
+175 T
-185 NSVIAPNS
+185 
-193 AQKQNL
+193 QKQNL

-229 SVQNFTSDQNSAA
+229 SIQNFISDQNSAA

-321 FDTTAQ
+321 SAATAQ
-327 SSISQPLSPLQI
+327 SPISQPLLPLQI

-430 LEKFNAGEI
+430 LAKFNAGEI

-521 DKRFI
+521 AKRFI

-539 TEIERSLK
+539 TEIGRSLE

-593 CHYCGFSMFYR
+593 CHYCGFSTFYR
-604 ASCENCGGEVM
+604 ASCENCGDEVM
-615 QVRKIGT
+615 QARKIGT

-635 ARIAKFDRDEITTQH
+635 ARIAKFDRDEITTQR

-657 NFNAHKIDI
+657 NFKAHKIDI

-719 GQGRVVIQTRQSSFF
+719 GQGRVVIQTRQSGFF

-739 NYDDFLRDEAEFREG
+739 NYNDFLRDEAEFREG

-772 KAASEIMNATLEL
+772 NAASEIMNVALEL

-790 ARGSAFASHD
+790 AGSSAFASHD
-800 GLDARRANLSALN
+800 GLDAGQANLSALN
-813 LGNSAQQ
+813 LQNSAQQ
-820 GDKQISNSKFQ
+820 GGMQISNFKFQ
-831 SSDLR
+831 SLDLCGSN
-836 EDDAKLNRQ
+836 ANSNRQ
-845 NVSNLKNAA
+845 NASNLKNTA
-854 QISACD
+854 QISACEGD
-860 AGAGSVNLKPERNEI
+860 AGSVNLKPERNGA

-880 NLAAENLA
+880 NLAAENSA
-888 GNSAQHLKE
+888 ENSVQYLKE

>member
-15 PLTYSSNFKIS
+15 PLTYSSNFKIP
-26 AYQIVSVTIK
+26 AYQIVSVPVK

-45 REVAKP
+45 REVPKP
-51 TFKTKEILEISQLK
+51 SFKTKEISEISQLK
-65 FTSFQIALANFI
+65 FTPFQIALANFI
-77 AYYYVCEKG
+77 AHYYVCEKG

-91 FEPASETT
+91 FEPASETERDFANPAT
-99 QDLRNLQEDPTT
+99 KQDCTSEQTPAGERNL
-111 ERNCACEQIPVSE
+111 ALGI
-124 LVSACKQTSTRE
+124 
-136 QNFISK
+136 
-142 QDSIT
+142 DS
-147 TQNSTLDDDF
+147 
-157 SAIQNSAPIQ
+157 SAIQNSA
-167 NFALTRNS
+167 T
-175 TIMENSVTVI
+175 
-185 NSVIAPNS
+185 APNS
-193 AQKQNL
+193 TQRQNL
-199 KQAQNIISQNLALNS
+199 KQAQDIIFQNLASNS
-214 TANSIQAFDDGQNSA
+214 TAAQNSIQERDFVDEQNSVSIQNSTLVQNSA
-229 SVQNFTSDQNSAA
+229 T
-242 MKTAINFAA
+242 TINFAA
-251 APGSA
+251 EPDPA
-256 HKQNSAIA
+256 HKQNLAIA
-264 SNSIKERDFVEGEN
+264 QNSIQEWDFTEGEN
-278 SASGQNFTSIQN
+278 SISIQN
-290 FIALQNS
+290 S
-297 TLIQNFDTAP
+297 TSA
-307 QKSVAPQNS
+307 QNS

-321 FDTTAQ
+321 LDATAQ
-327 SSISQPLSPLQI
+327 SPISQPLSPLQI

-521 DKRFI
+521 AKRFI

-539 TEIERSLK
+539 TEIGRSLE

-593 CHYCGFSMFYR
+593 CHYCGFSTFYR

-615 QVRKIGT
+615 QARKIGT

-635 ARIAKFDRDEITTQH
+635 ARIAKFDRDEITTQR
-650 KLEALLN
+650 KLEALLKN
-657 NFNAHKIDI
+657 LNAHKIDI

-719 GQGRVVIQTRQSSFF
+719 GQGRVVIQTRQSGFF

-739 NYDDFLRDEAEFREG
+739 NYDDFLCDEAEFREG

-772 KAASEIMNATLEL
+772 NAASEIMNVALDL

-790 ARGSAFASHD
+790 AGGSAFASHD
-800 GLDARRANLSALN
+800 GLDAGQANLSALN
-813 LGNSAQQ
+813 LQNSAQH
-820 GDKQISNSKFQ
+820 GSKQMSNFKFQ
-831 SSDLR
+831 SLDLCGSN
-836 EDDAKLNRQ
+836 ANSNHQKNT
-845 NVSNLKNAA
+845 SNLKNNA

-860 AGAGSVNLKPERNEI
+860 GDTDSVNLNSERKSA

-888 GNSAQHLKE
+888 ENSAQYLKE

-918 KFRFEILLRAS
+918 KFRFEILLRAG

-953 NFG
+953 SFG

>member
-15 PLTYSSNFKIS
+15 PLTYSSNFKTP
-26 AYQIVSVTIK
+26 AYQIVSVPVK

-51 TFKTKEILEISQLK
+51 SFKTKEILEISQLK
-65 FTSFQIALANFI
+65 FSPFQIALANFI

-91 FEPASETT
+91 FEPASDTA
-99 QDLRNLQEDPTT
+99 QDLRNSQEDSTT
-111 ERNCACEQIPVSE
+111 EWNCACKQIPVSKPT
-124 LVSACKQTSTRE
+124 SACKQTSARE
-136 QNFISK
+136 QNFISE
-142 QDSIT
+142 
-147 TQNSTLDDDF
+147 QNSIIARNSAFDGNF
-157 SAIQNSAPIQ
+157 SATQ
-167 NFALTRNS
+167 NFA
-175 TIMENSVTVI
+175 V
-185 NSVIAPNS
+185 
-193 AQKQNL
+193 
-199 KQAQNIISQNLALNS
+199 
-214 TANSIQAFDDGQNSA
+214 
-229 SVQNFTSDQNSAA
+229 VQN
-242 MKTAINFAA
+242 
-251 APGSA
+251 P
-256 HKQNSAIA
+256 A
-264 SNSIKERDFVEGEN
+264 SMS
-278 SASGQNFTSIQN
+278 
-290 FIALQNS
+290 
-297 TLIQNFDTAP
+297 
-307 QKSVAPQNS
+307 
-316 VLIQN
+316 
-321 FDTTAQ
+321 
-327 SSISQPLSPLQI
+327 LSPLQI

-373 EIYIALIAQALAAG
+373 EIYIALIAQALAVG

-430 LEKFNAGEI
+430 LAKFNAGEI

-521 DKRFI
+521 AKRFI

-539 TEIERSLK
+539 TEIERSLE

-593 CHYCGFSMFYR
+593 CHYCGFSTFYR

-615 QVRKIGT
+615 QARKIGT
-622 GELAAQLA
+622 GELATQLA

-635 ARIAKFDRDEITTQH
+635 ARIAKFDRDEITTQR

-719 GQGRVVIQTRQSSFF
+719 GQGRVVIQTRQSGFF

-772 KAASEIMNATLEL
+772 NAASEIMNVALEL

-790 ARGSAFASHD
+790 AGSSAFASHG

-813 LGNSAQQ
+813 LQNSAQQ
-820 GDKQISNSKFQ
+820 GGKRMSNFKFQ
-831 SSDLR
+831 SSDTR
-836 EDDAKLNRQ
+836 GSNANLNQ
-845 NVSNLKNAA
+845 KNASNLKNTA

-860 AGAGSVNLKPERNEI
+860 GGADSVNLKPERKSA

-888 GNSAQHLKE
+888 ENSAQSLKE

>member
-26 AYQIVSVTIK
+26 AYQIVSVPVK
-36 SSVKSAVIL
+36 SSVKFAVIL

-65 FTSFQIALANFI
+65 FSPFQIALANFI
-77 AYYYVCEKG
+77 AYYYVCEKS

-91 FEPASETT
+91 FEPASDTA
-99 QDLRNLQEDPTT
+99 QDLRNSQEDPMT
-111 ERNCACEQIPVSE
+111 ERNCTCEQIPVSKPT
-124 LVSACKQTSTRE
+124 SACKQTSTCE
-136 QNFISK
+136 QNFISE
-142 QDSIT
+142 QNSIT
-147 TQNSTLDDDF
+147 ARNSALDGNFSATQNSAL
-157 SAIQNSAPIQ
+157 IKNS
-167 NFALTRNS
+167 ALTRNS
-175 TIMENSVTVI
+175 TTTENSVTVI
-185 NSVIAPNS
+185 NSVIAPNFV
-193 AQKQNL
+193 QKQNL
-199 KQAQNIISQNLALNS
+199 KQVQDIIFQNLASNS
-214 TANSIQAFDDGQNSA
+214 TSAQNSIQERGFVDEQNSVSIQNSTLAQNSA
-229 SVQNFTSDQNSAA
+229 T
-242 MKTAINFAA
+242 TINFVAA
-251 APGSA
+251 LEPT
-256 HKQNSAIA
+256 HKQNSATTQ
-264 SNSIKERDFVEGEN
+264 NSIQERDFAEGEN
-278 SASGQNFTSIQN
+278 YVSIQN
-290 FIALQNS
+290 FAS
-297 TLIQNFDTAP
+297 A
-307 QKSVAPQNS
+307 QNS

-321 FDTTAQ
+321 SAATAQ
-327 SSISQPLSPLQI
+327 SPISQPLSPLQI
-339 GKIPNLTPAQEQ
+339 GKIPSLTPAQEQ

-359 ETSLIFGDTGSGKS
+359 KTSLIFGDTGSGKS

-406 LQSYFGERLG
+406 LQGYFGERLG

-477 NARDAAIFVGKKL
+477 NARDAAIFVGKRL

-521 DKRFI
+521 AKRFI

-539 TEIERSLK
+539 TEIGRSLE

-593 CHYCGFSMFYR
+593 CHYCGFSTFYK

-615 QVRKIGT
+615 QARKIGT

-635 ARIAKFDRDEITTQH
+635 ARIAKFDRDEITTQR

-657 NFNAHKIDI
+657 NFNAHEIDI

-719 GQGRVVIQTRQSSFF
+719 GQGRVVIQTRQSGFF
-734 RDYIE
+734 GDYIE

-772 KAASEIMNATLEL
+772 KAASEIMNAALEL

-790 ARGSAFASHD
+790 ARGSAFAPRD
-800 GLDARRANLSALN
+800 GLDAKRANLSALN
-813 LGNSAQQ
+813 LQNSTQH
-820 GDKQISNSKFQ
+820 GGEILNFKFQ
-831 SSDLR
+831 SSDLCG
-836 EDDAKLNRQ
+836 DDANLNRQ
-845 NVSNLKNAA
+845 NASNLKNAA

-860 AGAGSVNLKPERNEI
+860 ADAGSVNLKFERKSA

-880 NLAAENLA
+880 NLAAENTVE
-888 GNSAQHLKE
+888 NSAQYLKE

-918 KFRFEILLRAS
+918 KFRFEILLRAG
-929 SHVPLINAARA
+929 SHVPLINAART

>member
-26 AYQIVSVTIK
+26 AYQIVSVPIK

-65 FTSFQIALANFI
+65 FSPFQIALANFI
-77 AYYYVCEKG
+77 AHYYVCEKG
-86 VAFGI
+86 VVFGI
-91 FEPASETT
+91 FEPASETERDFANPAT
-99 QDLRNLQEDPTT
+99 RQDCTS
-111 ERNCACEQIPVSE
+111 EQTP
-124 LVSACKQTSTRE
+124 AGE
-136 QNFISK
+136 QNFTPGG
-142 QDSIT
+142 DFGVA
-147 TQNSTLDDDF
+147 QNS
-157 SAIQNSAPIQ
+157 I
-167 NFALTRNS
+167 
-175 TIMENSVTVI
+175 
-185 NSVIAPNS
+185 IA
-193 AQKQNL
+193 Q
-199 KQAQNIISQNLALNS
+199 
-214 TANSIQAFDDGQNSA
+214 NSIQEWD
-229 SVQNFTSDQNSAA
+229 FT
-242 MKTAINFAA
+242 
-251 APGSA
+251 
-256 HKQNSAIA
+256 
-264 SNSIKERDFVEGEN
+264 EGEN
-278 SASGQNFTSIQN
+278 SVSIQN
-290 FIALQNS
+290 LTSAQNS
-297 TLIQNFDTAP
+297 ALIQNSD
-307 QKSVAPQNS
+307 
-316 VLIQN
+316 
-321 FDTTAQ
+321 DTAQ
-327 SSISQPLSPLQI
+327 SPISQPLSPLQI

-521 DKRFI
+521 AKRFI
-526 FDESETGLSPKIL
+526 FDESETGLSLKIL
-539 TEIERSLK
+539 TEIGRSLD

-572 IVRCPFCAVGMS
+572 IVCCPFCAVGMS

-593 CHYCGFSMFYR
+593 CHYCGFSTFYR

-615 QVRKIGT
+615 QARKIGT
-622 GELAAQLA
+622 GELSAQLA
-630 ARFPS
+630 AHFPN
-635 ARIAKFDRDEITTQH
+635 ARIAKFDRDEITTQR
-650 KLEALLN
+650 KLEALIN

-719 GQGRVVIQTRQSSFF
+719 GQGRVVIQTRQSDFF

-772 KAASEIMNATLEL
+772 KAASEIMNAALEL

-790 ARGSAFASHD
+790 SGGSAFASHD
-800 GLDARRANLSALN
+800 RLDTGSKRASLDALN
-813 LGNSAQQ
+813 LENSAQQ
-820 GDKQISNSKFQ
+820 GGKWMSNFKFQ

-836 EDDAKLNRQ
+836 AGDVNLISQKNA
-845 NVSNLKNAA
+845 SNLKNTA

-860 AGAGSVNLKPERNEI
+860 GGADSVNLKPERKSV

-880 NLAAENLA
+880 NLLAE
-888 GNSAQHLKE
+888 NSAQYLKE

>member
-26 AYQIVSVTIK
+26 SYQIVSVPVK

-45 REVAKP
+45 REVSKP
-51 TFKTKEILEISQLK
+51 SFKTKEILEISQLK
-65 FTSFQIALANFI
+65 FSSFQIALANFI

-99 QDLRNLQEDPTT
+99 QDLQNLQEDPAA
-111 ERNCACEQIPVSE
+111 EWNY
-124 LVSACKQTSTRE
+124 ACKQTSICE
-136 QNFISK
+136 QNFISE
-142 QDSIT
+142 QNSIT
-147 TQNSTLDDDF
+147 ARNSTLDGN
-157 SAIQNSAPIQ
+157 SGVTQNSAT
-167 NFALTRNS
+167 ALNS
-175 TIMENSVTVI
+175 T
-185 NSVIAPNS
+185 
-193 AQKQNL
+193 QKQNL
-199 KQAQNIISQNLALNS
+199 KQVQNIISQNLALNS
-214 TANSIQAFDDGQNSA
+214 TAAQNSIQEGFVNELNSA
-229 SVQNFTSDQNSAA
+229 SIQNFISDQNSAA
-242 MKTAINFAA
+242 IKTAINFAA
-251 APGSA
+251 PPGSA

-264 SNSIKERDFVEGEN
+264 QNLIQERDFTEGEN
-278 SASGQNFTSIQN
+278 SVSIQNFTS
-290 FIALQNS
+290 A
-297 TLIQNFDTAP
+297 
-307 QKSVAPQNS
+307 QNS

-321 FDTTAQ
+321 SAATAQ
-327 SSISQPLSPLQI
+327 SPISQPLSPLQI

-373 EIYIALIAQALAAG
+373 EIYIALIAQTLAAG

-406 LQSYFGERLG
+406 LQSYFGEQLG

-439 RLIAGARSAL
+439 WLIAGARSAL

-521 DKRFI
+521 AKRFI

-539 TEIERSLK
+539 TEIGRSLE
-547 AGKQAVVFLPTR
+547 ASKQAVVFLPTR

-593 CHYCGFSMFYR
+593 CHYCGFSTFYK

-615 QVRKIGT
+615 QARKIGT
-622 GELAAQLA
+622 GELAAQLT

-635 ARIAKFDRDEITTQH
+635 ARIAKFDRDEITTQR

-719 GQGRVVIQTRQSSFF
+719 GQGRVVIQTRQSGFF

-772 KAASEIMNATLEL
+772 NAASEIMNVALEL

-790 ARGSAFASHD
+790 ARGSAFASYD

-813 LGNSAQQ
+813 LQNSAQQ
-820 GDKQISNSKFQ
+820 GGKQISNFKFQ
-831 SSDLR
+831 SSDLCR
-836 EDDAKLNRQ
+836 DDANLNHQ
-845 NVSNLKNAA
+845 KNTSNLKNAA

-860 AGAGSVNLKPERNEI
+860 GDADSVNLKPERKSA

-880 NLAAENLA
+880 NLAAENTA
-888 GNSAQHLKE
+888 ENSVQYLKE

-953 NFG
+953 N

>member
-15 PLTYSSNFKIS
+15 PLTYSSNFKIPS
-26 AYQIVSVTIK
+26 YQIVSVPVK

-51 TFKTKEILEISQLK
+51 SFKTKEILEISQLK
-65 FTSFQIALANFI
+65 FSSFQSTLANFI
-77 AYYYVCEKG
+77 AHYYVCEKG

-91 FEPASETT
+91 FEPASDTS
-99 QDLRNLQEDPTT
+99 QDLRNSQEDPTT
-111 ERNCACEQIPVSE
+111 ERNC
-124 LVSACKQTSTRE
+124 ACKQTSTRE
-136 QNFISK
+136 QNFISE

-147 TQNSTLDDDF
+147 AQNSAFDGNFSATQNSI
-157 SAIQNSAPIQ
+157 SIQNS
-167 NFALTRNS
+167 ALTRNS
-175 TIMENSVTVI
+175 TI
-185 NSVIAPNS
+185 
-193 AQKQNL
+193 
-199 KQAQNIISQNLALNS
+199 
-214 TANSIQAFDDGQNSA
+214 ANSIQVFRDGQNSA
-229 SVQNFTSDQNSAA
+229 SVQNFTSDQNSAT
-242 MKTAINFAA
+242 MKADINFAV

-256 HKQNSAIA
+256 HKQNFAIA
-264 SNSIKERDFVEGEN
+264 QNSTQERDFAEGEN
-278 SASGQNFTSIQN
+278 YVSIQNSASAQNSTSIQN
-290 FIALQNS
+290 FDAI
-297 TLIQNFDTAP
+297 
-307 QKSVAPQNS
+307 
-316 VLIQN
+316 
-321 FDTTAQ
+321 AQ
-327 SSISQPLSPLQI
+327 SPISQPLSPLQI
-339 GKIPNLTPAQEQ
+339 GKIPSLTPAQEQ

-359 ETSLIFGDTGSGKS
+359 AISLIFGDTGSGKS

-477 NARDAAIFVGKKL
+477 NARNAAIFVGKKL

-521 DKRFI
+521 AKRFI
-526 FDESETGLSPKIL
+526 FDESETGLSLKIL
-539 TEIERSLK
+539 TEIGHSLE

-593 CHYCGFSMFYR
+593 CHYCGFSTFYK

-615 QVRKIGT
+615 QARKIGT

-635 ARIAKFDRDEITTQH
+635 ARIAKFDRDEITTQR

-719 GQGRVVIQTRQSSFF
+719 GQGRVVIQTRQSGFF

-772 KAASEIMNATLEL
+772 KTADEIMNVALEL

-790 ARGSAFASHD
+790 AGSSAFVSHD
-800 GLDARRANLSALN
+800 RLDTGSKRVNLNVLN
-813 LGNSAQQ
+813 LENAAGGGGSE
-820 GDKQISNSKFQ
+820 ISNSKFQ
-831 SSDLR
+831 SSDPSAGDVNLGPQKN
-836 EDDAKLNRQ
+836 A
-845 NVSNLKNAA
+845 SNLKNTA

-860 AGAGSVNLKPERNEI
+860 GDTDSVNFKLERNGA

-880 NLAAENLA
+880 NLAAKNSAE
-888 GNSAQHLKE
+888 NSAQYLKE

>member
-15 PLTYSSNFKIS
+15 PLTYSSNFKIP
-26 AYQIVSVTIK
+26 AYQIVSVPVK
-36 SSVKSAVIL
+36 SSVKFAVIL
-45 REVAKP
+45 REVPKP
-51 TFKTKEILEISQLK
+51 SFKTKEISEISQLK
-65 FTSFQIALANFI
+65 FTPFQIALANFI
-77 AYYYVCEKG
+77 AHYYVCEKG

-99 QDLRNLQEDPTT
+99 QDLRNSQEHPTT
-111 ERNCACEQIPVSE
+111 ERNCACEKISVSKPT
-124 LVSACKQTSTRE
+124 SACKQTSTCK
-136 QNFISK
+136 QNFISE
-142 QDSIT
+142 
-147 TQNSTLDDDF
+147 QNSTTARNSAFDWDF
-157 SAIQNSAPIQ
+157 SATHNSASIQ

-175 TIMENSVTVI
+175 TISKNSVTVI
-185 NSVIAPNS
+185 NSAIAPNS
-193 AQKQNL
+193 MQRQNL
-199 KQAQNIISQNLALNS
+199 KQVPNSISQNLALNS
-214 TANSIQAFDDGQNSA
+214 TAAQNFIQTQNFSGEQNSVSIQNSSLA
-229 SVQNFTSDQNSAA
+229 QNSAA

-256 HKQNSAIA
+256 YKQNFAIA
-264 SNSIKERDFVEGEN
+264 QNSIQERDFTEGEN
-278 SASGQNFTSIQN
+278 SVSIQN
-290 FIALQNS
+290 LTSA
-297 TLIQNFDTAP
+297 
-307 QKSVAPQNS
+307 QNS

-327 SSISQPLSPLQI
+327 SPISQSLSPLKI

-416 VWHSKISPKKKREI
+416 VWHSKISPKKKCEI
-430 LEKFNAGEI
+430 LAKFNAGEI

-521 DKRFI
+521 AKRFI

-539 TEIERSLK
+539 TEIGRSLE

-593 CHYCGFSMFYR
+593 CHYCGFSTFYK

-615 QVRKIGT
+615 QARKIGT
-622 GELAAQLA
+622 GELAAQLT

-635 ARIAKFDRDEITTQH
+635 ARIAKFDRDEITTQR

-719 GQGRVVIQTRQSSFF
+719 GQGRVVIQTRQSGFF

-772 KAASEIMNATLEL
+772 KAAGEIMSAALEL
-785 LRRKQ
+785 LRHKQ
-790 ARGSAFASHD
+790 AESSTSASHD

-813 LGNSAQQ
+813 LENSAQQ
-820 GDKQISNSKFQ
+820 GGKQISNFKFQ

-836 EDDAKLNRQ
+836 ADDANLNRQ
-845 NVSNLKNAA
+845 NASNLKNAA
-854 QISACD
+854 QILACD
-860 AGAGSVNLKPERNEI
+860 AGADSANLKPERKSS

-880 NLAAENLA
+880 NLSVENTAE
-888 GNSAQHLKE
+888 NSAQYLKE
-897 KASESFE
+897 KASEGFE

-918 KFRFEILLRAS
+918 KFRFEILLRAG

>member
-1 MLYYEVAVLGASLK
+1 
-15 PLTYSSNFKIS
+15 
-26 AYQIVSVTIK
+26 
-36 SSVKSAVIL
+36 
-45 REVAKP
+45 
-51 TFKTKEILEISQLK
+51 
-65 FTSFQIALANFI
+65 
-77 AYYYVCEKG
+77 
-86 VAFGI
+86 
-91 FEPASETT
+91 
-99 QDLRNLQEDPTT
+99 
-111 ERNCACEQIPVSE
+111 
-124 LVSACKQTSTRE
+124 
-136 QNFISK
+136 
-142 QDSIT
+142 
-147 TQNSTLDDDF
+147 
-157 SAIQNSAPIQ
+157 
-167 NFALTRNS
+167 
-175 TIMENSVTVI
+175 
-185 NSVIAPNS
+185 
-193 AQKQNL
+193 
-199 KQAQNIISQNLALNS
+199 
-214 TANSIQAFDDGQNSA
+214 
-229 SVQNFTSDQNSAA
+229 

-256 HKQNSAIA
+256 YKQNSATA
-264 SNSIKERDFVEGEN
+264 QNSIQERDFAEGGN
-278 SASGQNFTSIQN
+278 FVSTQKSASAKNSISIQN
-290 FIALQNS
+290 SAA
-297 TLIQNFDTAP
+297 TARNP
-307 QKSVAPQNS
+307 
-316 VLIQN
+316 
-321 FDTTAQ
+321 
-327 SSISQPLSPLQI
+327 ISQPLSPLQI

-373 EIYIALIAQALAAG
+373 EIYIALIAQVLAAG

-430 LEKFNAGEI
+430 LAKFNAGDI
-439 RLIAGARSAL
+439 RLIAGSRSAL

-521 DKRFI
+521 AKRFI

-539 TEIERSLK
+539 TEIGRSLE

-593 CHYCGFSMFYR
+593 CHYCGFSTFYR

-615 QVRKIGT
+615 QARKIGT

-630 ARFPS
+630 ARFPN
-635 ARIAKFDRDEITTQH
+635 ARIAKFDRDEITTQR

-719 GQGRVVIQTRQSSFF
+719 GQGRVVIQTRQSGFF

-772 KAASEIMNATLEL
+772 KAASEIMNAALEL

-790 ARGSAFASHD
+790 AGDSAFASHD

-813 LGNSAQQ
+813 LENSAQQ
-820 GDKQISNSKFQ
+820 SGKQISNFKFQ
-831 SSDLR
+831 SSDPRTGDVNL
-836 EDDAKLNRQ
+836 DSQKNA
-845 NVSNLKNAA
+845 SNLKNAA

-880 NLAAENLA
+880 NLAAENTA
-888 GNSAQHLKE
+888 ENSAQYLKE

-940 LEHLPVEI
+940 LEHRPVEI
-948 DMDPV
+948 DMAPV

>member
-15 PLTYSSNFKIS
+15 PLTYSSNFKIL
-26 AYQIVSVTIK
+26 AYQIVSVPVK

-45 REVAKP
+45 CEVSKP
-51 TFKTKEILEISQLK
+51 SFKTKEISEISQLK
-65 FTSFQIALANFI
+65 FSSFQSTLANFI
-77 AYYYVCEKG
+77 AHYYVCEKG

-91 FEPASETT
+91 FEPASETERDFANPAT
-99 QDLRNLQEDPTT
+99 KQDCTSEQTPAGERNL
-111 ERNCACEQIPVSE
+111 ALGI
-124 LVSACKQTSTRE
+124 
-136 QNFISK
+136 
-142 QDSIT
+142 DS
-147 TQNSTLDDDF
+147 
-157 SAIQNSAPIQ
+157 SAIQNSA
-167 NFALTRNS
+167 T
-175 TIMENSVTVI
+175 
-185 NSVIAPNS
+185 APNFV
-193 AQKQNL
+193 QKQNL
-199 KQAQNIISQNLALNS
+199 KQAQNIISQNLAFNS
-214 TANSIQAFDDGQNSA
+214 TANSIQAFDDGQNSV
-229 SVQNFTSDQNSAA
+229 SIQKFTSDQNSAA
-242 MKTAINFAA
+242 TKTAINFAA
-251 APGSA
+251 PPGSA
-256 HKQNSAIA
+256 YKQNSIIVQ
-264 SNSIKERDFVEGEN
+264 NLTQERDFAEGEN
-278 SASGQNFTSIQN
+278 YVSIQN
-290 FIALQNS
+290 SASAQNS
-297 TLIQNFDTAP
+297 ISIQNSDA
-307 QKSVAPQNS
+307 A
-316 VLIQN
+316 
-321 FDTTAQ
+321 AQ
-327 SSISQPLSPLQI
+327 SPVPPSLPPLQI

-373 EIYIALIAQALAAG
+373 EIYIALIAQVLAAG

-430 LEKFNAGEI
+430 LAKFNASEI

-521 DKRFI
+521 AKRFI

-539 TEIERSLK
+539 TEIGRSLET
-547 AGKQAVVFLPTR
+547 GKQAVVFLPTR

-593 CHYCGFSMFYR
+593 CHYCGFSTFYK

-615 QVRKIGT
+615 QARKIGT

-630 ARFPS
+630 AHFPN
-635 ARIAKFDRDEITTQH
+635 ARIAKFDRDEITTQR

-719 GQGRVVIQTRQSSFF
+719 GQGRVVIQTRQSGFF

-739 NYDDFLRDEAEFREG
+739 NYDDFLCDEAEFREG

-772 KAASEIMNATLEL
+772 KAASEIMNVALEL

-800 GLDARRANLSALN
+800 GLDAGQANLSALN
-813 LGNSAQQ
+813 VQNSAQQ
-820 GDKQISNSKFQ
+820 GGKQISNFKFQ
-831 SSDLR
+831 SSDLCR
-836 EDDAKLNRQ
+836 DDANLNHQ
-845 NVSNLKNAA
+845 KNTSNLKNAA
-854 QISACD
+854 QISACGGD
-860 AGAGSVNLKPERNEI
+860 ADSVNLKPERKSA

-880 NLAAENLA
+880 NLAAENA
-888 GNSAQHLKE
+888 AENSAQYLKE
-897 KASESFE
+897 KASKSFE

-940 LEHLPVEI
+940 LEHLLVEI

>member
-15 PLTYSSNFKIS
+15 PLTYSSNFKIPS
-26 AYQIVSVTIK
+26 YQIVSVPVK

-45 REVAKP
+45 REVSKP
-51 TFKTKEILEISQLK
+51 SFKTKEISEISQLK
-65 FTSFQIALANFI
+65 FTPFQIALANFI
-77 AYYYVCEKG
+77 AHYYVCEKG

-99 QDLRNLQEDPTT
+99 QDFANPVTKQNCASKQTPAG
-111 ERNCACEQIPVSE
+111 ERNFA
-124 LVSACKQTSTRE
+124 LGR
-136 QNFISK
+136 
-142 QDSIT
+142 DSSI
-147 TQNSTLDDDF
+147 
-157 SAIQNSAPIQ
+157 IQNSATAQ
-167 NFALTRNS
+167 
-175 TIMENSVTVI
+175 
-185 NSVIAPNS
+185 NS

-199 KQAQNIISQNLALNS
+199 RQPLNFTSQNFALNS
-214 TANSIQAFDDGQNSA
+214 TAAQNFIQTQDFSGE
-229 SVQNFTSDQNSAA
+229 QNFTSIQNSVSVQNSVA
-242 MKTAINFAA
+242 MKTAINFVATLD
-251 APGSA
+251 SA
-256 HKQNSAIA
+256 HKQNSATA

-290 FIALQNS
+290 FIAPQNSTLIQDSVAPQNS

-307 QKSVAPQNS
+307 QNSVSIQNS
-316 VLIQN
+316 NAASQN
-321 FDTTAQ
+321 SNATAQ
-327 SSISQPLSPLQI
+327 SPISQPLTPLQI
-339 GKIPNLTPAQEQ
+339 GKILSLTPAQEQ

-406 LQSYFGERLG
+406 LQRYFGERLG
-416 VWHSKISPKKKREI
+416 VWHSKISPKKKCEI

-521 DKRFI
+521 AKRFI

-539 TEIERSLK
+539 TEIGRSLE

-593 CHYCGFSMFYR
+593 CHYCGFSTFYK

-615 QVRKIGT
+615 QARKIGT

-630 ARFPS
+630 ARFPN
-635 ARIAKFDRDEITTQH
+635 ARIAKFDRDEITTQR

-719 GQGRVVIQTRQSSFF
+719 GQGRVVIQTRQSGFF

-772 KAASEIMNATLEL
+772 KAASEIMNAALEL

-790 ARGSAFASHD
+790 AGSSAFVLHD

-813 LGNSAQQ
+813 LENSAQQ
-820 GDKQISNSKFQ
+820 GGKQISNFKFQ

-836 EDDAKLNRQ
+836 ADDANLNRQ
-845 NVSNLKNAA
+845 NASNLKNAA
-854 QISACD
+854 QILACD
-860 AGAGSVNLKPERNEI
+860 AGADSANLKPERKSS

-880 NLAAENLA
+880 NLSAENTA
-888 GNSAQHLKE
+888 ENSAQYLKE
-897 KASESFE
+897 KASEGFE

-918 KFRFEILLRAS
+918 KFRFEILLRAG

>member
-15 PLTYSSNFKIS
+15 PLTYSSNFKIL
-26 AYQIVSVTIK
+26 AYQIVSVPVK

-51 TFKTKEILEISQLK
+51 SFKTKEISEISQLK
-65 FTSFQIALANFI
+65 FSLFQSTLANFI
-77 AYYYVCEKG
+77 AHYYVCEKG

-99 QDLRNLQEDPTT
+99 QDLQNLQEDPST
-111 ERNCACEQIPVSE
+111 ERNCACEKISVSKPI
-124 LVSACKQTSTRE
+124 SACKQTSTRE
-136 QNFISK
+136 QNFISE
-142 QDSIT
+142 QNSIT
-147 TQNSTLDDDF
+147 AQNSALDDDF
-157 SAIQNSAPIQ
+157 SAIQNFASIQ

-175 TIMENSVTVI
+175 TISKNSVTVI
-185 NSVIAPNS
+185 NPATAPNS
-193 AQKQNL
+193 TQKQNL
-199 KQAQNIISQNLALNS
+199 KQAPNSTSQNLASNS
-214 TANSIQAFDDGQNSA
+214 TSAQNSIQERDFVDEQNSA
-229 SVQNFTSDQNSAA
+229 SIQNFALIQNSAA

-251 APGSA
+251 EPDPA

-264 SNSIKERDFVEGEN
+264 QNSIQERDFTEGEN
-278 SASGQNFTSIQN
+278 FVSIQNSTSAQNSISIQN
-290 FIALQNS
+290 FDAATQ
-297 TLIQNFDTAP
+297 TPA
-307 QKSVAPQNS
+307 
-316 VLIQN
+316 
-321 FDTTAQ
+321 
-327 SSISQPLSPLQI
+327 SSLSPLQI

-416 VWHSKISPKKKREI
+416 VWHSKISPKNKREI
-430 LEKFNAGEI
+430 LAKFNAGEI

-521 DKRFI
+521 AKRFI

-539 TEIERSLK
+539 TEIGRSLET
-547 AGKQAVVFLPTR
+547 GKQAVVFLPTR

-593 CHYCGFSMFYR
+593 CHYCGFSTFYR

-615 QVRKIGT
+615 QARKIGT

-635 ARIAKFDRDEITTQH
+635 ARIAKFDRDEITTQR

-719 GQGRVVIQTRQSSFF
+719 GQGRVVIQTRQSGFF

-772 KAASEIMNATLEL
+772 KAASEIMNAALEL

-820 GDKQISNSKFQ
+820 GDKQISNFKFQ

-836 EDDAKLNRQ
+836 ASDVNLNRQ
-845 NVSNLKNAA
+845 NASNLKNAA

-860 AGAGSVNLKPERNEI
+860 AGADSVNLKLERNGA

-880 NLAAENLA
+880 NLAAENTA
-888 GNSAQHLKE
+888 ENSAQHLKE

-929 SHVPLINAARA
+929 SHVPLINAART

-953 NFG
+953 SFG

>member
-1 MLYYEVAVLGASLK
+1 
-15 PLTYSSNFKIS
+15 
-26 AYQIVSVTIK
+26 
-36 SSVKSAVIL
+36 L
-45 REVAKP
+45 R
-51 TFKTKEILEISQLK
+51 
-65 FTSFQIALANFI
+65 
-77 AYYYVCEKG
+77 
-86 VAFGI
+86 
-91 FEPASETT
+91 
-99 QDLRNLQEDPTT
+99 
-111 ERNCACEQIPVSE
+111 
-124 LVSACKQTSTRE
+124 
-136 QNFISK
+136 
-142 QDSIT
+142 
-147 TQNSTLDDDF
+147 
-157 SAIQNSAPIQ
+157 
-167 NFALTRNS
+167 
-175 TIMENSVTVI
+175 
-185 NSVIAPNS
+185 
-193 AQKQNL
+193 
-199 KQAQNIISQNLALNS
+199 
-214 TANSIQAFDDGQNSA
+214 
-229 SVQNFTSDQNSAA
+229 
-242 MKTAINFAA
+242 
-251 APGSA
+251 
-256 HKQNSAIA
+256 
-264 SNSIKERDFVEGEN
+264 
-278 SASGQNFTSIQN
+278 
-290 FIALQNS
+290 
-297 TLIQNFDTAP
+297 
-307 QKSVAPQNS
+307 
-316 VLIQN
+316 
-321 FDTTAQ
+321 
-327 SSISQPLSPLQI
+327 
-339 GKIPNLTPAQEQ
+339 
-351 ARKFAEAN
+351 
-359 ETSLIFGDTGSGKS
+359 
-373 EIYIALIAQALAAG
+373 
-387 KQALF
+387 
-392 LMPEISL
+392 PEISL
-399 TPQMTKR
+399 RRQMTKR

-430 LEKFNAGEI
+430 LAKFKAGEI

-521 DKRFI
+521 AKRFI

-539 TEIERSLK
+539 TEIGRSLE

-593 CHYCGFSMFYR
+593 CHYCGFSTFYR

-615 QVRKIGT
+615 QARKIGT

-635 ARIAKFDRDEITTQH
+635 ARIAKFDRDEITTQR

-719 GQGRVVIQTRQSSFF
+719 GQGRVVIQTRQSGFF

-772 KAASEIMNATLEL
+772 KAASEIMNVALDL

-790 ARGSAFASHD
+790 AGDSAFASHD

-813 LGNSAQQ
+813 LENSAQHS
-820 GDKQISNSKFQ
+820 DSKILNSKFQ
-831 SSDLR
+831 SSDLCG
-836 EDDAKLNRQ
+836 DDANLNHQ
-845 NVSNLKNAA
+845 KNASNLKNAA

-860 AGAGSVNLKPERNEI
+860 ADAGSVNLKPERKGA

-880 NLAAENLA
+880 NLAAENTA
-888 GNSAQHLKE
+888 ENSAQYLKE

>member
-26 AYQIVSVTIK
+26 AYQIVSVPVK

-65 FTSFQIALANFI
+65 FSPFQIALANFI

-91 FEPASETT
+91 FEPASETGRDFT
-99 QDLRNLQEDPTT
+99 NPATKQ
-111 ERNCACEQIPVSE
+111 NCAFERTY
-124 LVSACKQTSTRE
+124 AGK
-136 QNFISK
+136 QNFVLDK
-142 QDSIT
+142 GTSI
-147 TQNSTLDDDF
+147 
-157 SAIQNSAPIQ
+157 AQNSA
-167 NFALTRNS
+167 
-175 TIMENSVTVI
+175 V
-185 NSVIAPNS
+185 APS
-193 AQKQNL
+193 
-199 KQAQNIISQNLALNS
+199 
-214 TANSIQAFDDGQNSA
+214 
-229 SVQNFTSDQNSAA
+229 
-242 MKTAINFAA
+242 
-251 APGSA
+251 SA
-256 HKQNSAIA
+256 HKQNSATTQ
-264 SNSIKERDFVEGEN
+264 NSIQERDFADREN
-278 SASGQNFTSIQN
+278 SVSA
-290 FIALQNS
+290 
-297 TLIQNFDTAP
+297 
-307 QKSVAPQNS
+307 QNS

-321 FDTTAQ
+321 FDATGQ
-327 SSISQPLSPLQI
+327 SPISQPLSPLQI
-339 GKIPNLTPAQEQ
+339 GKIPSLTPAQER

-373 EIYIALIAQALAAG
+373 EIYIALIAQALATG

-416 VWHSKISPKKKREI
+416 VWHSKISLKKKREI
-430 LEKFNAGEI
+430 LAKFNAGEI

-521 DKRFI
+521 AKRFI
-526 FDESETGLSPKIL
+526 FDESETGLSLKIL
-539 TEIERSLK
+539 TEIGRSLES
-547 AGKQAVVFLPTR
+547 GKQAVVFLPTR

-567 ENCGQ
+567 GNCGQ

-593 CHYCGFSMFYR
+593 CHYCGFSTFYR

-615 QVRKIGT
+615 QARKIGT

-635 ARIAKFDRDEITTQH
+635 ARIAKFDRDEITTQR

-679 HGVDLAVI
+679 HGVDLAVV

-719 GQGRVVIQTRQSSFF
+719 GQGRVVIQTRQSGFF

-772 KAASEIMNATLEL
+772 NAASEIMNAALEL

-790 ARGSAFASHD
+790 AGSSAFAPRD
-800 GLDARRANLSALN
+800 RLDARRANLSALN
-813 LGNSAQQ
+813 LQNSAQQ
-820 GDKQISNSKFQ
+820 GGGEILNSKFQ
-831 SSDLR
+831 SSDLCG
-836 EDDAKLNRQ
+836 DDANLNHQ
-845 NVSNLKNAA
+845 KNASNLKNAV
-854 QISACD
+854 QISACGGD
-860 AGAGSVNLKPERNEI
+860 ANSVNLKSERKSS

-880 NLAAENLA
+880 NLETENTVE
-888 GNSAQHLKE
+888 NSAQYLKE

-918 KFRFEILLRAS
+918 KFRFEILLRAG
-929 SHVPLINAARA
+929 SHVPLISAARA

>member
-26 AYQIVSVTIK
+26 AYQIVSVPVK

-65 FTSFQIALANFI
+65 FSPFQIALANFI

-111 ERNCACEQIPVSE
+111 ERNCAC
-124 LVSACKQTSTRE
+124 KQTSTRE
-136 QNFISK
+136 QNFIFE
-142 QDSIT
+142 QNSIT
-147 TQNSTLDDDF
+147 ARNSAFDWGF
-157 SAIQNSAPIQ
+157 SATHNSASIQNS
-167 NFALTRNS
+167 ALTRNS
-175 TIMENSVTVI
+175 TTAENSVTVI
-185 NSVIAPNS
+185 NSVIALNS
-193 AQKQNL
+193 MQKQNL
-199 KQAQNIISQNLALNS
+199 KQAQDIISQNLALNS
-214 TANSIQAFDDGQNSA
+214 TAAQNSIQKWDFVNEQNSV
-229 SVQNFTSDQNSAA
+229 SIQNSTLAQNSVA

-251 APGSA
+251 APSLA
-256 HKQNSAIA
+256 HKQNFAIA
-264 SNSIKERDFVEGEN
+264 QNSTQERDFAKGEN
-278 SASGQNFTSIQN
+278 SVSIQNFTS
-290 FIALQNS
+290 
-297 TLIQNFDTAP
+297 
-307 QKSVAPQNS
+307 PQNS

-321 FDTTAQ
+321 FGATAQ
-327 SSISQPLSPLQI
+327 SPISQPLSPFQI

-351 ARKFAEAN
+351 ARKFAETN

-430 LEKFNAGEI
+430 LAKFNAGEI

-521 DKRFI
+521 AKRFI

-539 TEIERSLK
+539 TEIGHSLD

-593 CHYCGFSMFYR
+593 CHYCGFSMFYK

-615 QVRKIGT
+615 QARKIGT
-622 GELAAQLA
+622 GELAAQLT

-635 ARIAKFDRDEITTQH
+635 TRIAKFDRDEITTQR

-719 GQGRVVIQTRQSSFF
+719 GHGRVVIQTRQSGFF
-734 RDYIE
+734 KDYIE

-772 KAASEIMNATLEL
+772 KAASEIMNAALEL

-790 ARGSAFASHD
+790 AGDSAFASHD
-800 GLDARRANLSALN
+800 GLNARQASLSALN
-813 LGNSAQQ
+813 LQNSAQQ
-820 GDKQISNSKFQ
+820 GGKQISNFKFQ
-831 SSDLR
+831 SSDLC
-836 EDDAKLNRQ
+836 EDDANLNRQ

-860 AGAGSVNLKPERNEI
+860 AGAGSVNLKPERNGT

-880 NLAAENLA
+880 NLAAENA
-888 GNSAQHLKE
+888 AENSAQHLKE
-897 KASESFE
+897 KVSESFE

>member
-15 PLTYSSNFKIS
+15 PLTYSSNFKIPT
-26 AYQIVSVTIK
+26 YQIVSVPVK

-45 REVAKP
+45 CEVLKP

-65 FTSFQIALANFI
+65 FSPFQIALANFI

-91 FEPASETT
+91 FEPASETERDFANPAT
-99 QDLRNLQEDPTT
+99 KQDCTSEQTPVGERNLALD
-111 ERNCACEQIPVSE
+111 IDS
-124 LVSACKQTSTRE
+124 SAIKNSATAL
-136 QNFISK
+136 
-142 QDSIT
+142 
-147 TQNSTLDDDF
+147 NST
-157 SAIQNSAPIQ
+157 
-167 NFALTRNS
+167 
-175 TIMENSVTVI
+175 
-185 NSVIAPNS
+185 
-193 AQKQNL
+193 QKQNL

-229 SVQNFTSDQNSAA
+229 SIQNFISDQNSAA

-256 HKQNSAIA
+256 YKQNSATA
-264 SNSIKERDFVEGEN
+264 QNSIQERDFAEGGN
-278 SASGQNFTSIQN
+278 FVSTQKSASAKNSISIQN
-290 FIALQNS
+290 SAA
-297 TLIQNFDTAP
+297 TARNP
-307 QKSVAPQNS
+307 
-316 VLIQN
+316 
-321 FDTTAQ
+321 
-327 SSISQPLSPLQI
+327 ISQPLSPLQI

-521 DKRFI
+521 AKRFI

-539 TEIERSLK
+539 TEIGRSLE

-593 CHYCGFSMFYR
+593 CHYCGFSTFYK

-615 QVRKIGT
+615 QARKIGT

-630 ARFPS
+630 ARFPN
-635 ARIAKFDRDEITTQH
+635 ARIAKFDRDEITTQR

-719 GQGRVVIQTRQSSFF
+719 GQGRVVIQTRQSGFF

-772 KAASEIMNATLEL
+772 NAASEIMNVALEL

-790 ARGSAFASHD
+790 AGDSAFASHD

-813 LGNSAQQ
+813 LENSAQQ
-820 GDKQISNSKFQ
+820 SGKQISNFKFQ
-831 SSDLR
+831 SLDLCGNN
-836 EDDAKLNRQ
+836 ANLSSQKNA
-845 NVSNLKNAA
+845 SNLKNNA
-854 QISACD
+854 QISARYMD
-860 AGAGSVNLKPERNEI
+860 ADSVNLKPERNEI

-880 NLAAENLA
+880 NLSAENLA
-888 GNSAQHLKE
+888 KNSVQYLKE
-897 KASESFE
+897 KTSESFE

>member
-1 MLYYEVAVLGASLK
+1 MLYYEVAVLGAGLK
-15 PLTYSSNFKIS
+15 PLTYSSNFKILS
-26 AYQIVSVTIK
+26 YQIVSVPVK

-45 REVAKP
+45 REVSKP

-65 FTSFQIALANFI
+65 FTQFQIILANFI
-77 AYYYVCEKG
+77 AHYYVCEKG

-99 QDLRNLQEDPTT
+99 QSFSNLATKQ
-111 ERNCACEQIPVSE
+111 NCAPEQ
-124 LVSACKQTSTRE
+124 
-136 QNFISK
+136 
-142 QDSIT
+142 
-147 TQNSTLDDDF
+147 TLADK
-157 SAIQNSAPIQ
+157 Q
-167 NFALTRNS
+167 NFALDGDFGVTQNS
-175 TIMENSVTVI
+175 ATM
-185 NSVIAPNS
+185 PNS

-199 KQAQNIISQNLALNS
+199 KQAQDIIFQNNS
-214 TANSIQAFDDGQNSA
+214 TAAQNSIQKQDFVNEQNSV
-229 SVQNFTSDQNSAA
+229 SIQNFISDQNSAA

-251 APGSA
+251 APSSA
-256 HKQNSAIA
+256 HKQNSATA
-264 SNSIKERDFVEGEN
+264 QNSTQERDFTEGEN
-278 SASGQNFTSIQN
+278 SVSIQN
-290 FIALQNS
+290 LTSAQNS
-297 TLIQNFDTAP
+297 ISIQNSDSAAQNPAP
-307 QKSVAPQNS
+307 PS
-316 VLIQN
+316 
-321 FDTTAQ
+321 
-327 SSISQPLSPLQI
+327 LSPLQI

-430 LEKFNAGEI
+430 LAKFNAGEI

-449 FLPFSDLG
+449 FLPFNDLG

-507 KQPHFRLRG
+507 KQPHFRLCG

-521 DKRFI
+521 AKRFI

-539 TEIERSLK
+539 TEIGLSLE

-593 CHYCGFSMFYR
+593 CHYCGFSTFYR

-615 QVRKIGT
+615 QARKIGT
-622 GELAAQLA
+622 GELAVQLA

-635 ARIAKFDRDEITTQH
+635 ARIAKFDRDEITTQR

-679 HGVDLAVI
+679 HCVDLAVI

-719 GQGRVVIQTRQSSFF
+719 GQGRVVIQTRQSGFF

-772 KAASEIMNATLEL
+772 KAASEIMNVALEL

-790 ARGSAFASHD
+790 AGSSAFTLRASTGD
-800 GLDARRANLSALN
+800 DMRANINTTERYAEAGAGHVSSSALN
-813 LGNSAQQ
+813 LQNSAQQ
-820 GDKQISNSKFQ
+820 GGGEILNFKFQ

-836 EDDAKLNRQ
+836 GSNANLNRQ

-860 AGAGSVNLKPERNEI
+860 GDADSVNLKFERNGA

-880 NLAAENLA
+880 NLETENLA
-888 GNSAQHLKE
+888 ENSAQYLKE

-918 KFRFEILLRAS
+918 KFRFEILLRAG
-929 SHVPLINAARA
+929 SHVPLISAARA

>member
-26 AYQIVSVTIK
+26 AYQIVSVPVK
-36 SSVKSAVIL
+36 SSVKSAVVL

-65 FTSFQIALANFI
+65 FSPFQIALANFI

-99 QDLRNLQEDPTT
+99 QDFANPVTKQDCTS
-111 ERNCACEQIPVSE
+111 EQTPAS
-124 LVSACKQTSTRE
+124 E
-136 QNFISK
+136 QNAFGK
-142 QDSIT
+142 DTSI
-147 TQNSTLDDDF
+147 TQNSAT
-157 SAIQNSAPIQ
+157 
-167 NFALTRNS
+167 ALNS
-175 TIMENSVTVI
+175 T
-185 NSVIAPNS
+185 
-193 AQKQNL
+193 QKQNL
-199 KQAQNIISQNLALNS
+199 KQARNIISQNLTLNFTS
-214 TANSIQAFDDGQNSA
+214 AQNSIQEQGFVNEQNSVSIQNSTLA
-229 SVQNFTSDQNSAA
+229 QNPATTINFVAALEPTHKQNFAIAQNSIQERDF
-242 MKTAINFAA
+242 TERENSISIQNST
-251 APGSA
+251 SA
-256 HKQNSAIA
+256 QNSAIA
-264 SNSIKERDFVEGEN
+264 
-278 SASGQNFTSIQN
+278 
-290 FIALQNS
+290 QNS
-297 TLIQNFDTAP
+297 D
-307 QKSVAPQNS
+307 VAVQTP
-316 VLIQN
+316 
-321 FDTTAQ
+321 A
-327 SSISQPLSPLQI
+327 SSLSPLQI
-339 GKIPNLTPAQEQ
+339 GKIPNLTLAQEQ

-430 LEKFNAGEI
+430 LAKFNAGEI

-468 YKSAAAPRL
+468 YKSAAAPCL

-521 DKRFI
+521 AKRFI

-539 TEIERSLK
+539 TEIGRSLE

-593 CHYCGFSMFYR
+593 CHYCGFSMFYK

-615 QVRKIGT
+615 QARKIGT
-622 GELAAQLA
+622 GELAAQLT

-635 ARIAKFDRDEITTQH
+635 ARIAKFDRDEITTQR

-719 GQGRVVIQTRQSSFF
+719 GQGRVVIQTRQSGFF

-772 KAASEIMNATLEL
+772 KAAGEIMSAALEL
-785 LRRKQ
+785 LRHKQ
-790 ARGSAFASHD
+790 AESSTSASHD
-800 GLDARRANLSALN
+800 GLDARRANLIALN
-813 LGNSAQQ
+813 LQNSAQQ
-820 GDKQISNSKFQ
+820 SDGEILNSKFQ
-831 SSDLR
+831 SSDLCGG
-836 EDDAKLNRQ
+836 DVNLNRQ
-845 NVSNLKNAA
+845 NASNLKNAA

-860 AGAGSVNLKPERNEI
+860 AGADSVNLKPERNGT

-880 NLAAENLA
+880 NLAAENTA
-888 GNSAQHLKE
+888 ENSVQYLKE
-897 KASESFE
+897 KTSESFE

-929 SHVPLINAARA
+929 SHVPLINAART

>member
-15 PLTYSSNFKIS
+15 PLTYSSNFKIP
-26 AYQIVSVTIK
+26 AYQIVSVPVK

-45 REVAKP
+45 CEVAKP

-77 AYYYVCEKG
+77 AYYYVCEKS

-91 FEPASETT
+91 FEPASDTA
-99 QDLRNLQEDPTT
+99 QDFANPVTKQDCTSEQTPTG
-111 ERNCACEQIPVSE
+111 
-124 LVSACKQTSTRE
+124 E
-136 QNFISK
+136 QNLALSI
-142 QDSIT
+142 DS
-147 TQNSTLDDDF
+147 
-157 SAIQNSAPIQ
+157 SAIQNSA
-167 NFALTRNS
+167 T
-175 TIMENSVTVI
+175 
-185 NSVIAPNS
+185 APNS
-193 AQKQNL
+193 MQKQNL
-199 KQAQNIISQNLALNS
+199 KQAPNSISQNLALNS
-214 TANSIQAFDDGQNSA
+214 TAAQNSIQERDFVDEQNSVSIQNSTLAQNSA
-229 SVQNFTSDQNSAA
+229 MT
-242 MKTAINFAA
+242 INFAA
-251 APGSA
+251 APSSA
-256 HKQNSAIA
+256 YKQNSATA
-264 SNSIKERDFVEGEN
+264 QNSTQERDFAKGEN
-278 SASGQNFTSIQN
+278 SVSIQN
-290 FIALQNS
+290 STSAQNS
-297 TLIQNFDTAP
+297 ISIQNSDA
-307 QKSVAPQNS
+307 A
-316 VLIQN
+316 
-321 FDTTAQ
+321 AQ
-327 SSISQPLSPLQI
+327 SPIPTSLSPLQI

-416 VWHSKISPKKKREI
+416 VWHSKISPKKKCEI
-430 LEKFNAGEI
+430 LAKFNAGEI

-521 DKRFI
+521 AKRFI

-539 TEIERSLK
+539 TEIGRSLE

-615 QVRKIGT
+615 QARKIGT

-635 ARIAKFDRDEITTQH
+635 ARIAKFDRDEITTQR

-719 GQGRVVIQTRQSSFF
+719 GQGRVVIQTRQSGFF

-772 KAASEIMNATLEL
+772 NAASEIMNMALEL

-790 ARGSAFASHD
+790 AGGSAFASHD
-800 GLDARRANLSALN
+800 GLDAGQANLSALN
-813 LGNSAQQ
+813 LQNSAQQ
-820 GDKQISNSKFQ
+820 GGKQISNSKFK
-831 SSDLR
+831 SSDLCR
-836 EDDAKLNRQ
+836 DDVNLNRQ
-845 NVSNLKNAA
+845 NASNLKNTA

-860 AGAGSVNLKPERNEI
+860 GDADSVNLKPERKSS

-888 GNSAQHLKE
+888 ENSAQYLKE

-918 KFRFEILLRAS
+918 KFRFEILLRAG

>member
-15 PLTYSSNFKIS
+15 PLTYSSNFKIPS
-26 AYQIVSVTIK
+26 YQIVSVPVK

-51 TFKTKEILEISQLK
+51 SFKTKEILEISQLK
-65 FTSFQIALANFI
+65 FSSFQSTLANFI
-77 AYYYVCEKG
+77 AHYYVCEKG

-99 QDLRNLQEDPTT
+99 QDFVNPVTKQDCTS
-111 ERNCACEQIPVSE
+111 EQTP
-124 LVSACKQTSTRE
+124 AGE
-136 QNFISK
+136 QNLALSI
-142 QDSIT
+142 DS
-147 TQNSTLDDDF
+147 
-157 SAIQNSAPIQ
+157 SAIQNSA
-167 NFALTRNS
+167 T
-175 TIMENSVTVI
+175 
-185 NSVIAPNS
+185 APNS
-193 AQKQNL
+193 MQKQNL
-199 KQAQNIISQNLALNS
+199 KQAQNIISQNLAFNS
-214 TANSIQAFDDGQNSA
+214 TANSIQAFDDGQS
-229 SVQNFTSDQNSAA
+229 SVSIQKFTSDQNSAA
-242 MKTAINFAA
+242 MKTAINFAV

-264 SNSIKERDFVEGEN
+264 QNSIQERDFAKGEN
-278 SASGQNFTSIQN
+278 SISIQN
-290 FIALQNS
+290 S
-297 TLIQNFDTAP
+297 TSA
-307 QKSVAPQNS
+307 QNS

-321 FDTTAQ
+321 SAATAQ
-327 SSISQPLSPLQI
+327 SPISQPLSPLQI
-339 GKIPNLTPAQEQ
+339 GKIPNLTPSQEQ

-521 DKRFI
+521 AKRFI
-526 FDESETGLSPKIL
+526 FDESETGLSLKIL
-539 TEIERSLK
+539 TEIGRSLE

-593 CHYCGFSMFYR
+593 CHYCGFSMFYK

-615 QVRKIGT
+615 QARKIGT
-622 GELAAQLA
+622 GELAAQLT

-635 ARIAKFDRDEITTQH
+635 TRIAKFDRDEITTQR

-734 RDYIE
+734 KDYIE

-772 KAASEIMNATLEL
+772 KAASEIMNAALEL

-790 ARGSAFASHD
+790 SGSSAFAPRD
-800 GLDARRANLSALN
+800 GLDAGQANLSALN
-813 LGNSAQQ
+813 LQNSAQQ
-820 GDKQISNSKFQ
+820 GDKQMSNSKFQ
-831 SSDLR
+831 SSDLCG
-836 EDDAKLNRQ
+836 DDVNLNRQ
-845 NVSNLKNAA
+845 NASNLKNAA
-854 QISACD
+854 QISAYD
-860 AGAGSVNLKPERNEI
+860 GDEGSVNLKPERNGA

-880 NLAAENLA
+880 NLAAENSA
-888 GNSAQHLKE
+888 ENSAQHLKE

>member
-1 MLYYEVAVLGASLK
+1 M
-15 PLTYSSNFKIS
+15 
-26 AYQIVSVTIK
+26 
-36 SSVKSAVIL
+36 
-45 REVAKP
+45 
-51 TFKTKEILEISQLK
+51 
-65 FTSFQIALANFI
+65 
-77 AYYYVCEKG
+77 
-86 VAFGI
+86 
-91 FEPASETT
+91 
-99 QDLRNLQEDPTT
+99 
-111 ERNCACEQIPVSE
+111 
-124 LVSACKQTSTRE
+124 
-136 QNFISK
+136 
-142 QDSIT
+142 
-147 TQNSTLDDDF
+147 
-157 SAIQNSAPIQ
+157 
-167 NFALTRNS
+167 
-175 TIMENSVTVI
+175 
-185 NSVIAPNS
+185 
-193 AQKQNL
+193 QKQNL
-199 KQAQNIISQNLALNS
+199 KQAQNIISQNLASNF
-214 TANSIQAFDDGQNSA
+214 TAAQNSIQERGFVDEQNSVSIQNSTLAQNSA
-229 SVQNFTSDQNSAA
+229 T
-242 MKTAINFAA
+242 TINFVAA
-251 APGSA
+251 LEPT

-264 SNSIKERDFVEGEN
+264 QNSIQERDFTEGEN
-278 SASGQNFTSIQN
+278 SISIQN
-290 FIALQNS
+290 STSAQSFVSIQNS
-297 TLIQNFDTAP
+297 YA
-307 QKSVAPQNS
+307 A
-316 VLIQN
+316 
-321 FDTTAQ
+321 AQ
-327 SSISQPLSPLQI
+327 SPILPSLSPLQI

-373 EIYIALIAQALAAG
+373 EIYIALIAQALASG

-430 LEKFNAGEI
+430 LAKFNAGEI

-521 DKRFI
+521 AKRFI
-526 FDESETGLSPKIL
+526 FDESETGPSPKIL
-539 TEIERSLK
+539 TEIGRSLE

-593 CHYCGFSMFYR
+593 CHYCGFSTFYR

-615 QVRKIGT
+615 QARKIGT

-635 ARIAKFDRDEITTQH
+635 ARIAKFDRDEITTQR

-719 GQGRVVIQTRQSSFF
+719 GQGRVVIQTRQSGFF

-772 KAASEIMNATLEL
+772 KAASEIMNVALEL

-790 ARGSAFASHD
+790 AGSSAFASRN
-800 GLDARRANLSALN
+800 GLGAREANLSALN
-813 LGNSAQQ
+813 LQNSAQQ
-820 GDKQISNSKFQ
+820 GGKQMSNSKFQ
-831 SSDLR
+831 SSDLCG
-836 EDDAKLNRQ
+836 DDVNLNHQ

-854 QISACD
+854 QISARDGD
-860 AGAGSVNLKPERNEI
+860 ADSVNLKPERNGA

-880 NLAAENLA
+880 NLAAENA
-888 GNSAQHLKE
+888 AENSAQHLKE

>member
-1 MLYYEVAVLGASLK
+1 MLYYEVAVLGAGLK
-15 PLTYSSNFKIS
+15 PLTYSSNFKIPS
-26 AYQIVSVTIK
+26 YQIVSVPVK

-51 TFKTKEILEISQLK
+51 SFKTKEILEISQLK
-65 FTSFQIALANFI
+65 FSPFQIALANFI
-77 AYYYVCEKG
+77 AHYYVCEKG

-91 FEPASETT
+91 FEPASDTA

-111 ERNCACEQIPVSE
+111 ERNCACKQISVSKPT
-124 LVSACKQTSTRE
+124 SACKQTSTRE
-136 QNFISK
+136 QNFIFE
-142 QDSIT
+142 QNSIT
-147 TQNSTLDDDF
+147 AQNSVLDDDF
-157 SAIQNSAPIQ
+157 SATHNSASIQ

-175 TIMENSVTVI
+175 TISKNSVTVI
-185 NSVIAPNS
+185 NSAIAPNS
-193 AQKQNL
+193 MQRQNL
-199 KQAQNIISQNLALNS
+199 KQVANS
-214 TANSIQAFDDGQNSA
+214 TSQNSA
-229 SVQNFTSDQNSAA
+229 SNSITAQNS
-242 MKTAINFAA
+242 I
-251 APGSA
+251 
-256 HKQNSAIA
+256 Q
-264 SNSIKERDFVEGEN
+264 ERDFVNEQN
-278 SASGQNFTSIQN
+278 SVSI
-290 FIALQNS
+290 QNS
-297 TLIQNFDTAP
+297 TLAQNSATTINFVAAPSSGYKQNFAIAQNLTQERDFAKGENSVSIQNSTSA
-307 QKSVAPQNS
+307 QNS
-316 VLIQN
+316 ISIQN
-321 FDTTAQ
+321 SDAAAQ
-327 SSISQPLSPLQI
+327 SSIPPSLSPLQI

-430 LEKFNAGEI
+430 LAKFNAGEI

-521 DKRFI
+521 AKRFI
-526 FDESETGLSPKIL
+526 FDESETALSPKIL
-539 TEIERSLK
+539 TEIGRSLE

-593 CHYCGFSMFYR
+593 CHYCGFSTFYK

-615 QVRKIGT
+615 QARKIGT
-622 GELAAQLA
+622 GELAAQLT

-635 ARIAKFDRDEITTQH
+635 ARIAKFDRDEITTQR
-650 KLEALLN
+650 KLEVLLN

-719 GQGRVVIQTRQSSFF
+719 GQGRVVIQTRQSGFF
-734 RDYIE
+734 REYIE

-772 KAASEIMNATLEL
+772 KAASEIMNVALER

-790 ARGSAFASHD
+790 LGSGAFASHD
-800 GLDARRANLSALN
+800 GLDARQSNLSALN
-813 LGNSAQQ
+813 LQNSAQQ
-820 GDKQISNSKFQ
+820 DGKQISNFKFQ
-831 SSDLR
+831 SSDLCG
-836 EDDAKLNRQ
+836 DNANLSPQKNA
-845 NVSNLKNAA
+845 SNLKNTA
-854 QISACD
+854 QILAYD
-860 AGAGSVNLKPERNEI
+860 GDAGSVNLKPERKSA

-880 NLAAENLA
+880 NLETQNLA
-888 GNSAQHLKE
+888 ENSAQYLKE

>member
-1 MLYYEVAVLGASLK
+1 MV
-15 PLTYSSNFKIS
+15 
-26 AYQIVSVTIK
+26 
-36 SSVKSAVIL
+36 L

-51 TFKTKEILEISQLK
+51 NFKTKEILEISQLK
-65 FTSFQIALANFI
+65 FSPFQIALANFI

-91 FEPASETT
+91 FEPASDTA
-99 QDLRNLQEDPTT
+99 QNSQEDLAT
-111 ERNCACEQIPVSE
+111 ERNCACEKISVSKPI
-124 LVSACKQTSTRE
+124 SACKQTSTRE
-136 QNFISK
+136 QNFISE
-142 QDSIT
+142 QNSIT
-147 TQNSTLDDDF
+147 AQNSALDDDF
-157 SAIQNSAPIQ
+157 SAIQNSASIQ

-175 TIMENSVTVI
+175 TISKNSATVI

-193 AQKQNL
+193 MQKQNL
-199 KQAQNIISQNLALNS
+199 KRAPNSISQNLASNS
-214 TANSIQAFDDGQNSA
+214 APAQNSIQEQGFVNELNSA
-229 SVQNFTSDQNSAA
+229 SIQNFALIQNSAA
-242 MKTAINFAA
+242 MKTAINFVT
-251 APGSA
+251 APSSA
-256 HKQNSAIA
+256 HKQNFAIA
-264 SNSIKERDFVEGEN
+264 QNLTQERDFAKGEN
-278 SASGQNFTSIQN
+278 SISIKNSTSAQNSISIQN
-290 FIALQNS
+290 PETVQNPVS
-297 TLIQNFDTAP
+297 L
-307 QKSVAPQNS
+307 
-316 VLIQN
+316 L
-321 FDTTAQ
+321 
-327 SSISQPLSPLQI
+327 SSLQI

-430 LEKFNAGEI
+430 LAKFNVGEI

-521 DKRFI
+521 AKRFI

-539 TEIERSLK
+539 TEIGRSLE

-593 CHYCGFSMFYR
+593 CHYCGFSTFYR

-615 QVRKIGT
+615 QARKIGT

-635 ARIAKFDRDEITTQH
+635 ARIAKFDRDEITTQR

-719 GQGRVVIQTRQSSFF
+719 GQGRVVIQTRQSGFF

-772 KAASEIMNATLEL
+772 KVASKIMNVALEL

-790 ARGSAFASHD
+790 AGDSAFASHD
-800 GLDARRANLSALN
+800 GLDARQANLSALN
-813 LGNSAQQ
+813 LENAAQQ
-820 GDKQISNSKFQ
+820 GSKQMSIFKFQ
-831 SSDLR
+831 SSDPR
-836 EDDAKLNRQ
+836 ESNANLNYQ
-845 NVSNLKNAA
+845 KNASNLKNTA
-854 QISACD
+854 QILACD
-860 AGAGSVNLKPERNEI
+860 AGAGSVNLKPERKSSV
-875 AQNFI
+875 QNFI
-880 NLAAENLA
+880 NLATENAAEN
-888 GNSAQHLKE
+888 SVQYLKE

-929 SHVPLINAARA
+929 SHVPLINAAHT

>member
-26 AYQIVSVTIK
+26 AYQIVSVPVK

-51 TFKTKEILEISQLK
+51 SFKTKEILEISQLK
-65 FTSFQIALANFI
+65 FSPFQIALANFI

-91 FEPASETT
+91 FEPASDTA
-99 QDLRNLQEDPTT
+99 QDLRNSQEDPTT
-111 ERNCACEQIPVSE
+111 ERNCACEKISVSKPT
-124 LVSACKQTSTRE
+124 SACKQTSTCK
-136 QNFISK
+136 QNFISE
-142 QDSIT
+142 QNSIT
-147 TQNSTLDDDF
+147 ARNSAFDWDF
-157 SAIQNSAPIQ
+157 SATHNSASIQ

-175 TIMENSVTVI
+175 TISKNSVTVI
-185 NSVIAPNS
+185 NSAIAPNS
-193 AQKQNL
+193 MQRQNL
-199 KQAQNIISQNLALNS
+199 KQVPNSISQNLALNFTS
-214 TANSIQAFDDGQNSA
+214 AQNSIQEQGFVNEQNSV
-229 SVQNFTSDQNSAA
+229 SIQNSTLAQNPA
-242 MKTAINFAA
+242 TTINFVAA
-251 APGSA
+251 LGPT

-264 SNSIKERDFVEGEN
+264 QNSIQERDFTEGEN
-278 SASGQNFTSIQN
+278 SISIQN
-290 FIALQNS
+290 STSAQNS
-297 TLIQNFDTAP
+297 ISIQNLDA
-307 QKSVAPQNS
+307 
-316 VLIQN
+316 
-321 FDTTAQ
+321 TAQ
-327 SSISQPLSPLQI
+327 SPISQSLSPLQI
-339 GKIPNLTPAQEQ
+339 CKIPNLTPAQEQ

-373 EIYIALIAQALAAG
+373 EIYIALIAQALAVG

-521 DKRFI
+521 AKRFI

-539 TEIERSLK
+539 TEIGHSLD

-593 CHYCGFSMFYR
+593 CHYCGFSMFYK

-615 QVRKIGT
+615 QARKIGT
-622 GELAAQLA
+622 GELAAQLT

-635 ARIAKFDRDEITTQH
+635 TRIAKFDRDEITTQR

-657 NFNAHKIDI
+657 NFNAHKIGI

-719 GQGRVVIQTRQSSFF
+719 GQGRVVIQTRQSGFF
-734 RDYIE
+734 KDYIE

-772 KAASEIMNATLEL
+772 KAASEIMNAALEL

-790 ARGSAFASHD
+790 AGDSAFASHD
-800 GLDARRANLSALN
+800 GLNARQASLSALN
-813 LGNSAQQ
+813 LQNSAQQ
-820 GDKQISNSKFQ
+820 GGKQISNFKFQ
-831 SSDLR
+831 SSDLC
-836 EDDAKLNRQ
+836 EDDANLNRQ

-860 AGAGSVNLKPERNEI
+860 AGAGSVNLKPERNGT

-880 NLAAENLA
+880 NLAAENA
-888 GNSAQHLKE
+888 AENSAQHLKE
-897 KASESFE
+897 KVSESFE

>member
-26 AYQIVSVTIK
+26 AYQIVSVPIK

-45 REVAKP
+45 CEVAKP

-65 FTSFQIALANFI
+65 FSPFQIALANFI

-91 FEPASETT
+91 FEPASDTA
-99 QDLRNLQEDPTT
+99 QDLRNSQEDPMT
-111 ERNCACEQIPVSE
+111 ERNCACKQIPVSKPT
-124 LVSACKQTSTRE
+124 SACKQTSTRE
-136 QNFISK
+136 QNFISE
-142 QDSIT
+142 QNSIT
-147 TQNSTLDDDF
+147 AQNSVLDDDF
-157 SAIQNSAPIQ
+157 SATHNSASIQNST
-167 NFALTRNS
+167 LTRNS
-175 TIMENSVTVI
+175 TTTENSVTVI
-185 NSVIAPNS
+185 NSAIAPNS
-193 AQKQNL
+193 TQKQNL
-199 KQAQNIISQNLALNS
+199 KRAPNSISQNLASNS
-214 TANSIQAFDDGQNSA
+214 TSAQNSIQERDFVDEQNSVSIQNSTLAQNSA
-229 SVQNFTSDQNSAA
+229 T
-242 MKTAINFAA
+242 TINFVAV
-251 APGSA
+251 PDPA
-256 HKQNSAIA
+256 HKQNFAIA
-264 SNSIKERDFVEGEN
+264 QNSIQERDFTEGEN
-278 SASGQNFTSIQN
+278 FVSIQN
-290 FIALQNS
+290 STSAQNS
-297 TLIQNFDTAP
+297 ISIQNSDA
-307 QKSVAPQNS
+307 A
-316 VLIQN
+316 
-321 FDTTAQ
+321 AQ
-327 SSISQPLSPLQI
+327 SSIPPSLSPLQI
-339 GKIPNLTPAQEQ
+339 CKIPNLTPAQEQ

-521 DKRFI
+521 AKRFI

-539 TEIERSLK
+539 TEIGHSLD

-593 CHYCGFSMFYR
+593 CHYCGFSMFYK

-615 QVRKIGT
+615 QARKIGT
-622 GELAAQLA
+622 GELAAQLT

-635 ARIAKFDRDEITTQH
+635 TRIAKFDRDEITTQR

-719 GQGRVVIQTRQSSFF
+719 GQGRVVIQTRQSGFF

-772 KAASEIMNATLEL
+772 KTASEIMNAALEL

-790 ARGSAFASHD
+790 AGDSAFASHD

-860 AGAGSVNLKPERNEI
+860 EEADNVNLKPERNGA

-880 NLAAENLA
+880 NLAAESPA
-888 GNSAQHLKE
+888 ENSAQHLKD